1 MATPADARAVKSL
14 NTSGGRKKFVFK
26 NLAQKVNEID
36 ISGFFKS
43 LEKVK
48 PEPSE
53 GSSFFRDCLVE
64 LRELNT
70 AEDFISFY
78 EEMLPFVQ
86 TLPLVIEQ
94 KELIFTKLVS
104 RLQMNARLSL
114 DAILRLIAALSRD
127 LLEDFIPFLP
137 RIVNSLVALLE
148 NGAKKDAD
156 IIKQIFSSWCEILM
170 NLQKYL
176 VRDIEGILRD
186 TLDLRYHPKDY
197 ISELMSESMSFLLRN
212 ARNEQL
218 GKGINRILSEV
229 ADPAK
234 QAGAVDLLY
243 YAMRGTSGSLHSKAK
258 RVLSYLL
265 KDSTLSFCDNAPQG
279 AGTVVEVVSST
290 FQRLCEDLEG
300 DKLNVMWECLIQEI
314 NESIKIKNAVHL
326 SRLLSVLTAAVRIQK
341 GLKVHDYPS
350 LIRLVGL
357 IVSTFVASSE
367 TIVEGDNLSA
377 VIDEVLQ
384 LMLCT
389 LNRVHDL
396 ETVAS
401 QWALVFAVKSSSL
414 LTFLGELLNKDHSVV
429 KAFTNNILSAINNM
443 IWDSSEEVIPL
454 LLTFCENQQKSHDR
468 VNIIDQPLEKI
479 HEFLEENIK
488 KVRKNIEKTGLS
500 QTDDAELA
508 SIWGVVNCYPFF
520 KVDSSLLISFKE
532 TVRQNLTMSNA
543 NTSSVPELM
552 WQSLLGA
559 TLSSCHKLPR
569 RINHHDLEE
578 ALSMA
583 KDYKSCLQVLT
594 PVADF
599 LDSMHR
605 LALAN
610 DDRSKPQ
617 PELQEEKAKEAFG
630 IFSENLRHPNK
641 CIRLMTLKIL
651 CHFETFSTDSF
662 GEQPPKKKMKTEDIK
677 QSSRKRN
684 VLELLRSIEEIVPT
698 VNTEGELIGML
709 SEIKGHLSA
718 GRVHAAYVQLL
729 LNGLMGIFHISY
741 TKLWVPASEC
751 LGVLLRNHTAAVW
764 SDFVS
769 YLNQCQL
776 KFETLDNH
784 SEIANQSLADKP
796 TDLIGRFNLFLS
808 PPSNSTLTATVVTQL
823 LQTLQ
828 KVPNVAQS
836 HASEILPLL
845 LKFLGYN
852 TENPMSVGLFNAQ
865 VCKGEDWRNVVKQW
879 LTLLKLMKNP
889 KSFQFSEFLNNVLQN
904 RFLDDNDAELQT
916 VVLECLLL
924 WNDFLLPHREHL
936 LKLIKPEE
944 LREELTTSNMSV
956 DIEEA
961 HRSLLFSLE
970 IRILAPKVRTLKNL
984 ASRKHTSINHRKAVL
999 RFIAERDVNDLAL
1012 FFVLLIKP
1020 LNIISEE
1027 TMDLFWNSGKTSLEY
1042 FQKANFLK
1050 DFTGDTISTL
1060 SRNQKSGFLH
1070 VIQDILEVFDELRVR
1085 PFIDF
1090 LMGCVVRLMVNY
1102 TPSTNEESSDNAA
1115 SSTPENKENVSV
1127 HQDQA
1132 GTALK
1137 QFKELRSLCLKIIAH
1152 VLDKYEDSEL
1162 GSEFWDLFFSA
1173 VNPLIKNFKQEGS
1186 SSEKASSLFSCF
1198 LSMSRNRNLVT
1209 LLCREE
1215 SLIPDICSI
1224 LTVTTASDAIKSSA
1238 LKFIENMLCLDSEL
1252 HEDDSMIK
1260 GFLDPYIETLFS
1272 SLHSLFIGD
1281 INKRKSVKYH
1291 GEREIRILKLLS
1303 KHMRDQ
1309 SCVMKYLDVLLSF
1322 LDKNVKNSDIR
1333 REALLAIRDIV
1344 SLLGTE
1350 STTKIINKISPL
1362 LVDADVD
1369 VRFCICDL
1377 LESLAK
1383 IDFSLDDVAKR
1394 IRDMN
1399 AISAMEVDDL
1409 DYERIVNSYVEIDA
1423 DFFTKSSKQHT
1434 MIILSQSLYNLS
1446 SESIM
1451 LRGSAH
1457 KLLSSFIDFSASILC
1472 QEASAHSGVAK
1483 EVKIADASWTG
1494 KHTLSIVDFILKH
1507 ITDAV
1512 SKGGN
1517 IVKEWILL
1525 IREMVTKLPD
1535 AGNLGAFRPLCSED
1549 DNIDFFKSIVHIQSH
1564 RRAKAIS
1571 RFAKV
1576 VGDSSLPEGVVRKLF
1591 VAVFFHMLLD
1601 GQDEKENN
1609 VRNACTEALASVSAH
1624 MSWKSYY
1631 ALLNR
1636 CFREMHNHTK
1646 KGKLLLRLICL
1657 ILGKFHFKEDGGY
1670 RQEEIDEI
1678 HKCLRTVFGK
1688 MQKLMDSD
1696 SDNVNVNSSVAA
1708 LKVLKLLPK
1717 DVMDDYLSPIIKRI
1731 TTFTKNRLESTRDEA
1746 RSALVACLKEL
1757 GLEYLQV
1764 VIKSLRDILKRGSEL
1779 HVLGYTVHSILSKCL
1794 SKPTCG
1800 KLDHCL
1806 DDLLAV
1812 VETDI
1817 FGVVAEQKDVDNF
1830 KYKMK
1835 ETRNRM
1841 SFETLKLISENV
1853 TFREH
1858 ALKLL
1863 SPVTAQLRRHLT
1875 PKIKPD
1881 LVKMLQH
1888 IAVGIEGNPSVDQL
1902 DLFVFIYGRVDDGI
1916 NNRNGLGDHGS
1927 SPPSKKKRKSR
1938 DVQETVG
1945 SISGARS
1952 CSDLIT
1958 VFALNLLQNRLKN
1971 IKLHNT
1977 DKELLGKLDSFVKLL
1992 TECLHSKYEDIVSS
2006 ALRCFTSLIWF
2017 PLPSLISGADELKT
2031 ALLTIAQSA
2040 VNSSSSLVQS
2050 CLKLLTT
2057 LLGNKNITL
2066 SQEQLKLVIQFPMF
2080 VDLESDPSFVNLSL
2094 LKAIVKRNLVVP
2106 EIYDIALQVSELLVK
2121 SQLDS
2126 IQKKCKEILLQFLI
2140 HYALSEKRLQQH
2152 LEFLLQNL
2160 RYEHSTGREAVLDM
2174 LYALILKFSAKDLGK
2189 KSFLDQQSET
2199 MLVKL
2204 ALCLPTDTDQKVLSR
2219 IGSVIKLLIS
2229 SISEGQVGSIISV
2242 CLCWYKQQRLQ
2253 AVAAQVLG
2261 FIIDSKKKSF
2271 GKHIKNTLE
2280 DAKVIMES
2288 ALSAS
2293 SMHTVEEGV
2302 IPFWKEAYYSL
2313 VMIEKMVREF
2323 PKLEIEKDLEDIW
2336 KVEFFQDIWKMVFK
2350 FLLHPHTWLRSI
2362 SCRLLNYY
2370 FKALAGRKRAESSQ
2384 IVVSDSL
2391 LENPSSLFSVTVSLC
2406 SQLKDL
2412 PTIGDVN
2419 VDLFVENIAFAVS
2432 SLHSLIGHSVQATDN
2447 GFWSSLGEDEQV
2459 EFLKAFEVLDSGKGR
2474 STFLSLTSGKRTE
2487 NGEEDGDAASGV
2499 RNVLI
2504 GSLLKRLG
2512 KLALDTESVQMKIV
2526 FNVYKAFTSQLSQEE
2541 CRLYAYKILF
2551 PLYKVCEGFTG
2562 KIISDESKQLAEEV
2576 RDRIRDNTLGNQLFV
2591 EVYSEIRKSL
2601 RNKREKRKR
2610 EEKTMAVVNPERNAK
2625 RKLRLASKNKANK
2638 RRRMTSMKLSR
2649 WASS

>member
-70 AEDFISFY
+70 ADDFISFY

-94 KELIFTKLVS
+94 KEIIFTKLVS
-104 RLQMNARLSL
+104 RLQMDARLSL

-156 IIKQIFSSWCEILM
+156 IIKQQIFSSWCEILM

-197 ISELMSESMSFLLRN
+197 INELMSESMSFLLRN

-218 GKGINRILSEV
+218 EKGINRILSEV

-234 QAGAVDLLY
+234 QDGAVDLLY
-243 YAMRGTSGSLHSKAK
+243 YAMRGTSGSLHSKAG
-258 RVLSYLL
+258 RVLSFLL
-265 KDSTLSFCDNAPQG
+265 KDSTLSFCP
-279 AGTVVEVVSST
+279 GTVVEVVSST
-290 FQRLCEDLEG
+290 LERLCEDFEA
-300 DKLNVMWECLIQEI
+300 DKLNVMWKCLIQEI
-314 NESIKIKNAVHL
+314 NESIKNKNSVHL
-326 SRLLSVLTAAVRIQK
+326 SRLLSVLTAAVRVQK

-367 TIVEGDNLSA
+367 TVVEGDNLSA

-389 LNRVHDL
+389 INRVTAL

-401 QWALVFAVKSSSL
+401 QWAPIFAVKSS
-414 LTFLGELLNKDHSVV
+414 
-429 KAFTNNILSAINNM
+429 IAINNM
-443 IWDSSEEVIPL
+443 IWESPEEVIPL
-454 LLTFCENQQKSHDR
+454 LLTFCENQLTSHDR
-468 VNIIDQPLEKI
+468 VTIVDQTFERI
-479 HEFLEENIK
+479 HEFLEEKIK
-488 KVRKNIEKTGLS
+488 KIGQNIENTGLS
-500 QTDDAELA
+500 QADDAELA
-508 SIWGVVNCYPFF
+508 AIWGVVNCYPYF
-520 KVDSSLLISFKE
+520 KVDSSLLISFKDTLRQHL
-532 TVRQNLTMSNA
+532 TVPDA
-543 NTSSVPELM
+543 NTFSAPELK

-559 TLSSCHKLPR
+559 ALSSCHKLPR
-569 RINHHDLEE
+569 RINHNDLEE

-583 KDYKSCLQVLT
+583 KDYKSRVQVLT

-610 DDRSKPQ
+610 DDSSKPH
-617 PELQEEKAKEAFG
+617 PELQEEKAKDAFG

-641 CIRLMTLKIL
+641 CIRLMTLRIL
-651 CHFETFSTDSF
+651 CHFETFSSDSSF
-662 GEQPPKKKMKTEDIK
+662 EEHPPKKKIKTEETK
-677 QSSRKRN
+677 KPLHKRN

-698 VNTEGELIGML
+698 VNTEGELISMIH
-709 SEIKGHLSA
+709 EIKRNLSA
-718 GRVHAAYVQLL
+718 GLVHAAYVQLV

-741 TKLWVPASEC
+741 TKLWGPASEC
-751 LGVLLRNHTAAVW
+751 LEVLLRNHTVTVW
-764 SDFVS
+764 SDFVC
-769 YLNQCQL
+769 YLDQCQL
-776 KFETLDNH
+776 KSEKLDNH
-784 SEIANQSLADKP
+784 SENPNHNLSERP
-796 TDLIGRFNLFLS
+796 TDLIGRFNLFLY
-808 PPSNSTLTATVVTQL
+808 PPSNSTTTATVATQL

-828 KVPNVAQS
+828 KVPKVAQS
-836 HASEILPLL
+836 HASEILPRL

-852 TENPMSVGLFNAQ
+852 IENPTSVGLFNAQ
-865 VCKGEDWRNVVKQW
+865 VCKGDDWRNVLKQW

-916 VVLECLLL
+916 IVLECLLL

-961 HRSLLFSLE
+961 HKSLLFSLE

-999 RFIAERDVNDLAL
+999 RFIAERDVDDLAL

-1027 TMDLFWNSGKTSLEY
+1027 TMDLFWSSGKASLDY
-1042 FQKANFLK
+1042 FQKADFLK

-1060 SRNQKSGFLH
+1060 SKNQKSGFLH

-1102 TPSTNEESSDNAA
+1102 EERNIASLTPRNDTAA
-1115 SSTPENKENVSV
+1115 SSTPDNKENVSV

-1152 VLDKYEDSEL
+1152 VLDKYEDSDL

-1186 SSEKASSLFSCF
+1186 SSEKTSSLFSCF

-1238 LKFIENMLCLDSEL
+1238 LKFIENLLCLDSEL

-1281 INKRKSVKYH
+1281 INKRKSIKYH

-1303 KHMRDQ
+1303 KHMGDQ
-1309 SCVMKYLDVLLSF
+1309 SCAMKYLEVLLSF
-1322 LDKNVKNSDIR
+1322 LDKNVKDSDIR
-1333 REALLAIRDIV
+1333 REALLAIQDIT

-1350 STTKIINKISPL
+1350 SVTKIINKVSPL
-1362 LVDADVD
+1362 LVDAEVD
-1369 VRFCICDL
+1369 VRLCICDL

-1399 AISAMEVDDL
+1399 SISVMEVDDL
-1409 DYERIVNSYVEIDA
+1409 DYERIVNAYVEIDS
-1423 DFFTKSSKQHT
+1423 DFFAKSSKQHT
-1434 MIILSQSLYNLS
+1434 MIILSQSVYNLS

-1457 KLLSSFIDFSASILC
+1457 KLLSSFIEFSASILC
-1472 QEASAHSGVAK
+1472 QEASAHSGVGK

-1507 ITDAV
+1507 IADAV

-1535 AGNLGAFRPLCSED
+1535 AGNLGAFRPLCSD
-1549 DNIDFFKSIVHIQSH
+1549 DENIDFFKSIIHIQSH

-1576 VGDSSLPEGVVRKLF
+1576 VGDSSLPEGVLRKLF

-1601 GQDEKENN
+1601 GQDVKEKENN

-1657 ILGKFHFKEDGGY
+1657 ILDKFHFTEDGGY
-1670 RQEEIDEI
+1670 RQEEIEGI
-1678 HKCLRTVFGK
+1678 HKSLQTVFGK

-1731 TTFTKNRLESTRDEA
+1731 ATFTKNRLESTRDEA

-1817 FGVVAEQKDVDNF
+1817 FGVVAEQKDVDKF
-1830 KYKMK
+1830 KSKMK
-1835 ETRNRM
+1835 ETKKRM

-1863 SPVTAQLRRHLT
+1863 SPVTAQMRRLLT

-1888 IAVGIEGNPSVDQL
+1888 IAVGIEGNPSVDQV
-1902 DLFVFIYGRVDDGI
+1902 DLFVFIYGCVDDGI
-1916 NNRNGLGDHGS
+1916 NKRNGLGDQGS
-1927 SPPSKKKRKSR
+1927 SPPSKKKGKSR
-1938 DVQETVG
+1938 DEQETVG
-1945 SISGARS
+1945 LSSGARS
-1952 CSDLIT
+1952 SHLIT
-1958 VFALNLLQNRLKN
+1958 VFALDLLQNRLKK

-1977 DKELLGKLDSFVKLL
+1977 DKELLGKLDSFIRLL
-1992 TECLHSKYEDIVSS
+1992 TECLRSKYEEIVSS

-2017 PLPSLISGADELKT
+2017 PLPSLMSGAEELKT
-2031 ALLTIAQSA
+2031 SLLTIAQSA
-2040 VNSSSSLVQS
+2040 VDSSSSLVQS

-2066 SQEQLKLVIQFPMF
+2066 SQEQLKLVIRFPMF
-2080 VDLESDPSFVNLSL
+2080 ADLESDPSFVAFSL
-2094 LKAIVKRNLVVP
+2094 LKAIVKRKLVVP
-2106 EIYDIALQVSELLVK
+2106 EIYDVALQVSELLVK

-2126 IQKKCKEILLQFLI
+2126 IQKKCKEILLQFLV
-2140 HYALSEKRLQQH
+2140 HYPLSEKRLQQH
-2152 LEFLLQNL
+2152 VEFLLQNL
-2160 RYEHSTGREAVLDM
+2160 RYEHPTGREAVLDM
-2174 LYALILKFSAKDLGK
+2174 LYALILKFSDRGK
-2189 KSFLDQQSET
+2189 ESVLDNQWRT
-2199 MLVKL
+2199 MLIKL
-2204 ALCLPTDTDQKVLSR
+2204 APCLGTDTNDKVLAR
-2219 IGSVIKLLIS
+2219 IGSVITLLINCV
-2229 SISEGQVGSIISV
+2229 SEDQVGSIISV
-2242 CLCWYKQQRLQ
+2242 CLCWYKQQRVQ

-2261 FIIDSKKKSF
+2261 FIIDAKRNQF
-2271 GKHIKNTLE
+2271 QKHIHNTLE

-2293 SMHTVEEGV
+2293 SLHNVEEGV
-2302 IPFWKEAYYSL
+2302 IPFWKEAYHSL
-2313 VMIEKMVREF
+2313 IMIEKMVGQF
-2323 PKLEIEKDLEDIW
+2323 PYLKLKKDLED
-2336 KVEFFQDIWKMVFK
+2336 VWKMVFK
-2350 FLLHPHTWLRSI
+2350 FLLHPHAWLRSK

-2370 FKALAGRKRAESSQ
+2370 FKALARRKRAESQ

-2391 LENPSSLFSVTVSLC
+2391 LENPSSLFSVAVSLC
-2406 SQLKDL
+2406 SQLKEL
-2412 PTIGDVN
+2412 PTTGDDN
-2419 VDLFVENIAFAVS
+2419 EDLLIENIVFAVS
-2432 SLHSLIGHSVQATDN
+2432 SLHSLIGHSVQASDD
-2447 GFWSSLGEDEQV
+2447 GFWLSLGEDEQV
-2459 EFLKAFEVLDSGKGR
+2459 VFLKAFEVLDSGKGR
-2474 STFLSLTSGKRTE
+2474 STFLSLTSGKRTD
-2487 NGEEDGDAASGV
+2487 NGEEEDAASGV

-2512 KLALDTESVQMKIV
+2512 KVALDTESVQMKIV
-2526 FNVYKAFTSQLSQEE
+2526 FNVYKAFTSQMNQED
-2541 CRLYAYKILF
+2541 CRLYAFKILL

-2576 RDRIRDNTLGNQLFV
+2576 RDSIRDNTLGNQLFV

-2649 WASS
+2649 WARS

>member
-94 KELIFTKLVS
+94 KEIIFTKLVS
-104 RLQMNARLSL
+104 RLQMDARLSL

-197 ISELMSESMSFLLRN
+197 INELMSESMSFLLRN

-218 GKGINRILSEV
+218 EKGINRILSEV

-234 QAGAVDLLY
+234 QDGAVDLLY
-243 YAMRGTSGSLHSKAK
+243 YAMRGTSGS
-258 RVLSYLL
+258 
-265 KDSTLSFCDNAPQG
+265 
-279 AGTVVEVVSST
+279 AGTVVGVVSST
-290 FQRLCEDLEG
+290 LERLCEDLEA
-300 DKLNVMWECLIQEI
+300 DKLNVMWKCLIQEI
-314 NESIKIKNAVHL
+314 NESIKNKNSVHL
-326 SRLLSVLTAAVRIQK
+326 SRLLSVLTAAVRVQK

-367 TIVEGDNLSA
+367 TVVEGDNLSA

-389 LNRVHDL
+389 INRVTDL

-401 QWALVFAVKSSSL
+401 QWAPIFAVKRS
-414 LTFLGELLNKDHSVV
+414 
-429 KAFTNNILSAINNM
+429 SAINNM
-443 IWDSSEEVIPL
+443 IWESSEEVIPL
-454 LLTFCENQQKSHDR
+454 LLTFCENQLTSHDR
-468 VNIIDQPLEKI
+468 VTIVDQTFEKI

-488 KVRKNIEKTGLS
+488 KVRQNIENTGLS

-508 SIWGVVNCYPFF
+508 SIWGVVNCYPYF
-520 KVDSSLLISFKE
+520 KVDSSLLISFKDTLRQHL
-532 TVRQNLTMSNA
+532 TVPDA
-543 NTSSVPELM
+543 NSSSAPELM

-559 TLSSCHKLPR
+559 ALSSCHKLPR
-569 RINHHDLEE
+569 RINHNDIEE

-583 KDYKSCLQVLT
+583 KDYKSCVQVLT

-605 LALAN
+605 LALGN

-617 PELQEEKAKEAFG
+617 PELQEEKAKDAFG

-641 CIRLMTLKIL
+641 CIRLMTLRIL
-651 CHFETFSTDSF
+651 CHFETFSSDSSS
-662 GEQPPKKKMKTEDIK
+662 EEHPPKKKMKTEETK
-677 QSSRKRN
+677 KPLHERN

-698 VNTEGELIGML
+698 VNTEGELITMIH
-709 SEIKGHLSA
+709 EIKRNLSA
-718 GRVHAAYVQLL
+718 GLVHAAYLQLV

-741 TKLWVPASEC
+741 TKLWGPASEC
-751 LGVLLRNHTAAVW
+751 LEVLLRNHTVTVW
-764 SDFVS
+764 SDFVC
-769 YLNQCQL
+769 YLDQCQL
-776 KFETLDNH
+776 KSEKLDNH
-784 SEIANQSLADKP
+784 SENPNHNLSERP
-796 TDLIGRFNLFLS
+796 TDLIGRFNLFLY
-808 PPSNSTLTATVVTQL
+808 PPSNSTTTATVATQL

-828 KVPNVAQS
+828 KVPKVAQS
-836 HASEILPLL
+836 HASEILPRL

-852 TENPMSVGLFNAQ
+852 IENPTSVGLFNAQ
-865 VCKGEDWRNVVKQW
+865 VCKGDDWRNVLKQW

-916 VVLECLLL
+916 IVLECLLL

-961 HRSLLFSLE
+961 HKSLLFSLE

-999 RFIAERDVNDLAL
+999 RFIAERDVDDLAL

-1020 LNIISEE
+1020 LNIIAEE
-1027 TMDLFWNSGKTSLEY
+1027 TMGLFWSSGKASLDY
-1042 FQKANFLK
+1042 FQKADFLK

-1060 SRNQKSGFLH
+1060 SKNQKSGFLH

-1102 TPSTNEESSDNAA
+1102 EERNIASLTPRNDTAA
-1115 SSTPENKENVSV
+1115 SSTPDNKENVSV

-1152 VLDKYEDSEL
+1152 VLDKYEDSDL

-1186 SSEKASSLFSCF
+1186 SSEKTSSLFSCF

-1238 LKFIENMLCLDSEL
+1238 LKFIENLLCLDSEL

-1281 INKRKSVKYH
+1281 INKRKSIKYH

-1303 KHMRDQ
+1303 KHMGDQ
-1309 SCVMKYLDVLLSF
+1309 SCAMKYLEVLLSF
-1322 LDKNVKNSDIR
+1322 LDKNVKDSDIR
-1333 REALLAIRDIV
+1333 REALLAIQDIT

-1350 STTKIINKISPL
+1350 SVTKIINKVSPL
-1362 LVDADVD
+1362 LVDAEVD
-1369 VRFCICDL
+1369 VRLCICDL

-1399 AISAMEVDDL
+1399 SISVMEVDDL
-1409 DYERIVNSYVEIDA
+1409 DYERIVNAYVEIDS
-1423 DFFTKSSKQHT
+1423 DFFAKSSKQHT

-1457 KLLSSFIDFSASILC
+1457 KLLSSFIEFSASILC
-1472 QEASAHSGVAK
+1472 QEASAHSGVGK

-1507 ITDAV
+1507 IADAV

-1549 DNIDFFKSIVHIQSH
+1549 ENIDFFKSIIHIQSH

-1576 VGDSSLPEGVVRKLF
+1576 VGDSSLPEGVLRKLF

-1601 GQDEKENN
+1601 GQDVKEKENN

-1657 ILGKFHFKEDGGY
+1657 ILDKFHFTEDGGY
-1670 RQEEIDEI
+1670 RQEEIEGI
-1678 HKCLRTVFGK
+1678 HKSLQTVFGK
-1688 MQKLMDSD
+1688 MQKLMDSE

-1731 TTFTKNRLESTRDEA
+1731 ATFTKNRLESTRGEA

-1817 FGVVAEQKDVDNF
+1817 FGVVAEQKDVDKF
-1830 KYKMK
+1830 KSKMK
-1835 ETRNRM
+1835 ETGKSM

-1863 SPVTAQLRRHLT
+1863 SPVTAQLRWHLT

-1888 IAVGIEGNPSVDQL
+1888 IAVGIEGNPSVDQV
-1902 DLFVFIYGRVDDGI
+1902 DLFVFIYGCVDDGI
-1916 NNRNGLGDHGS
+1916 NNRNGLGDQGS

-1938 DVQETVG
+1938 DETVG
-1945 SISGARS
+1945 LISGAMS
-1952 CSDLIT
+1952 CPHLIT
-1958 VFALNLLQNRLKN
+1958 VFALDLLQNGLKK

-1977 DKELLGKLDSFVKLL
+1977 DKELLGKLDSFISLL
-1992 TECLHSKYEDIVSS
+1992 TDCLRSKYEEIVSS

-2017 PLPSLISGADELKT
+2017 PLPSLISGAEELKT
-2031 ALLTIAQSA
+2031 SLLTIAQSA
-2040 VNSSSSLVQS
+2040 VDSSSSLVQS

-2066 SQEQLKLVIQFPMF
+2066 SQEQLKLVIRFPMF
-2080 VDLESDPSFVNLSL
+2080 ADLESDPSFVAFSL
-2094 LKAIVKRNLVVP
+2094 LKAIVKRKLVVP
-2106 EIYDIALQVSELLVK
+2106 EIYDVALQVSELLVK

-2126 IQKKCKEILLQFLI
+2126 IQKKCKEILLQFLV
-2140 HYALSEKRLQQH
+2140 HYPLSEKRLQQH
-2152 LEFLLQNL
+2152 VEFLLQNL
-2160 RYEHSTGREAVLDM
+2160 RYEHPTGREAVLDM
-2174 LYALILKFSAKDLGK
+2174 LYALILKFSDRGK
-2189 KSFLDQQSET
+2189 ESVLDSQWRT
-2199 MLVKL
+2199 MLIKL
-2204 ALCLPTDTDQKVLSR
+2204 APCLGTDTNDKVLAR
-2219 IGSVIKLLIS
+2219 IGSVITLLINCV
-2229 SISEGQVGSIISV
+2229 SEDQVGSIISV
-2242 CLCWYKQQRLQ
+2242 CLCWYKQQRVQ

-2261 FIIDSKKKSF
+2261 FIIDAKRNQF
-2271 GKHIKNTLE
+2271 QKHIHNTLE

-2293 SMHTVEEGV
+2293 SLHNVEEGV
-2302 IPFWKEAYYSL
+2302 IPFWKEAYHSL
-2313 VMIEKMVREF
+2313 IMIEKMVGQF
-2323 PKLEIEKDLEDIW
+2323 PDLKLKKDLED
-2336 KVEFFQDIWKMVFK
+2336 VWKMVFK
-2350 FLLHPHTWLRSI
+2350 FLLHPHAWLRSK

-2370 FKALAGRKRAESSQ
+2370 FKALARRKRAESQ

-2391 LENPSSLFSVTVSLC
+2391 LENPSSLFSVAISLC
-2406 SQLKDL
+2406 SQLKEL
-2412 PTIGDVN
+2412 PTTGDDIE
-2419 VDLFVENIAFAVS
+2419 DLLIENIVFAVS
-2432 SLHSLIGHSVQATDN
+2432 SLHSLIGHSVQATDD

-2459 EFLKAFEVLDSGKGR
+2459 VFLKAFEVLDSGKGR
-2474 STFLSLTSGKRTE
+2474 STFLSLTSGKRTD
-2487 NGEEDGDAASGV
+2487 NGEEEDAASGV

-2512 KLALDTESVQMKIV
+2512 KVALDTESVQMKIV
-2526 FNVYKAFTSQLSQEE
+2526 FNVYKAFTSQMNQEE
-2541 CRLYAYKILF
+2541 CRLYAYKILL

-2562 KIISDESKQLAEEV
+2562 KIISVEARKWREGGGGEDW
-2576 RDRIRDNTLGNQLFV
+2576 IRSWRV
-2591 EVYSEIRKSL
+2591 K
-2601 RNKREKRKR
+2601 
-2610 EEKTMAVVNPERNAK
+2610 
-2625 RKLRLASKNKANK
+2625 
-2638 RRRMTSMKLSR
+2638 
-2649 WASS
+2649 

>member
-48 PEPSE
+48 PEPSD

-70 AEDFISFY
+70 AEDFITFY

-137 RIVNSLVALLE
+137 RIVNSLVRLLE

-176 VRDIEGILRD
+176 LRDIEGILRD
-186 TLDLRYHPKDY
+186 TMDLRYHPKDY

-218 GKGINRILSEV
+218 EKGINMILSEV
-229 ADPAK
+229 ADPSK
-234 QAGAVDLLY
+234 QSGAVDLLY
-243 YAMRGTSGSLHSKAK
+243 YAMRGTSGS
-258 RVLSYLL
+258 
-265 KDSTLSFCDNAPQG
+265 P
-279 AGTVVEVVSST
+279 GTVVEVVSST
-290 FQRLCEDLEG
+290 LERLCEDLEA
-300 DKLNVMWECLIQEI
+300 DKLNVMWECLTQEI
-314 NESIKIKNAVHL
+314 NESIKNKNSVHL

-357 IVSTFVASSE
+357 IVSTFVGSSE

-389 LNRVHDL
+389 LNRVNDL

-401 QWALVFAVKSSSL
+401 QWAPIFAMKSS
-414 LTFLGELLNKDHSVV
+414 
-429 KAFTNNILSAINNM
+429 SAINNM
-443 IWDSSEEVIPL
+443 IWESSAEVIPL
-454 LLTFCENQQKSHDR
+454 LLTFCESQLTSHGRVTTVDQKF
-468 VNIIDQPLEKI
+468 EKI

-488 KVRKNIEKTGLS
+488 KVRQNIEKTGLS

-508 SIWGVVNCYPFF
+508 AIWGVVNCYPYF

-532 TVRQNLTMSNA
+532 TLRQHLKVSDA
-543 NTSSVPELM
+543 NTSSAPELM
-552 WQSLLGA
+552 WQSLLGT

-569 RINHHDLEE
+569 RINHNDLEE

-583 KDYKSCLQVLT
+583 KDYKSCVQVLT

-599 LDSMHR
+599 LDTMHM

-651 CHFETFSTDSF
+651 CHFETFSTNSSF
-662 GEQPPKKKMKTEDIK
+662 EEQPPKKNMKTEEIK
-677 QSSRKRN
+677 QFSRKRN
-684 VLELLRSIEEIVPT
+684 VLESLRPIVEIEPT
-698 VNTEGELIGML
+698 VNTEGELIGLL

-718 GRVHAAYVQLL
+718 GRVHAAYVKLV

-741 TKLWVPASEC
+741 TKLWVSVSEC
-751 LGVLLRNHTAAVW
+751 LAVLLRNHTAAVW
-764 SDFVS
+764 SDFVC
-769 YLNQCQL
+769 YLDQCQL

-784 SEIANQSLADKP
+784 SENANHSLADKP

-836 HASEILPLL
+836 RASEILPLL

-852 TENPMSVGLFNAQ
+852 IENPMSVGLFNVE

-889 KSFQFSEFLNNVLQN
+889 KSFQFSEFLNSVLQN

-916 VVLECLLL
+916 IVLECLLL

-1020 LNIISEE
+1020 LNIVSEE
-1027 TMDLFWNSGKTSLEY
+1027 TMNLFWNSGKTSLDY

-1090 LMGCVVRLMVNY
+1090 VMGCVVRLMVNY
-1102 TPSTNEESSDNAA
+1102 APNTNEESSDTAA
-1115 SSTPENKENVSV
+1115 SLTPDNKENVTV
-1127 HQDQA
+1127 HHDQA

-1152 VLDKYEDSEL
+1152 VLDKYEDSDL
-1162 GSEFWDLFFSA
+1162 GSEFWDIFFSA

-1224 LTVTTASDAIKSSA
+1224 LTVTTASDPIKSSA
-1238 LKFIENMLCLDSEL
+1238 LKFIENLLCLESEL

-1281 INKRKSVKYH
+1281 ISKRKSVKYH

-1303 KHMRDQ
+1303 KHMGDQ

-1322 LDKNVKNSDIR
+1322 LDKSVRDSDIR
-1333 REALLAIRDIV
+1333 REALLAIQDIV

-1350 STTKIINKISPL
+1350 STTRIINKISPL

-1369 VRFCICDL
+1369 VRLCICDL

-1383 IDFSLDDVAKR
+1383 IEFSLDDVAKR
-1394 IRDMN
+1394 VRDMN
-1399 AISAMEVDDL
+1399 SISAMEVDDL
-1409 DYERIVNSYVEIDA
+1409 DYERIVNAYVEIDS

-1434 MIILSQSLYNLS
+1434 LIILSQSLYNLS

-1472 QEASAHSGVAK
+1472 QEASTNSGVGK
-1483 EVKIADASWTG
+1483 EVKIADDASWTG
-1494 KHTLSIVDFILKH
+1494 NHALSFVDFILKH
-1507 ITDAV
+1507 IADAI

-1517 IVKEWILL
+1517 IIKEWILL

-1535 AGNLGAFRPLCSED
+1535 AGKLGAFRPLCSED
-1549 DNIDFFKSIVHIQSH
+1549 ENIDFFKSIVHIQAH

-1571 RFAKV
+1571 RFANV
-1576 VGDSSLPEGVVRKLF
+1576 VGDSSLPEGVVRKLL
-1591 VAVFFHMLLD
+1591 VSVFFNMLLD
-1601 GQDEKENN
+1601 DQEGRDNN
-1609 VRNACTEALASVSAH
+1609 VRNACAEALASVSAH

-1636 CFREMHNHTK
+1636 CFREMHKHTK

-1657 ILGKFHFKEDGGY
+1657 ILDKFHFTEDGD
-1670 RQEEIDEI
+1670 RQEEI
-1678 HKCLRTVFGK
+1678 HKCLQTVFGK

-1717 DVMDDYLSPIIKRI
+1717 DVMHDYLSPIIKRI
-1731 TTFTKNRLESTRDEA
+1731 ATFTKNRLESTRDEA
-1746 RSALVACLKEL
+1746 RLALVACLKEL
-1757 GLEYLQV
+1757 GLEYLPV
-1764 VIKSLRDILKRGSEL
+1764 VTRSLRDILKRGSEL
-1779 HVLGYTVHSILSKCL
+1779 HVLGYTVNFILSKCL

-1817 FGVVAEQKDVDNF
+1817 FGEVAEQKDVNIF
-1830 KYKMK
+1830 ASKMK
-1835 ETRNRM
+1835 ETRKRM

-1863 SPVTAQLRRHLT
+1863 SPVTFQLRRHLT
-1875 PKIKPD
+1875 PKIKSN
-1881 LVKMLQH
+1881 LEKMLKQ
-1888 IAVGIEGNPSVDQL
+1888 IAVGIEGNPSVDQV

-1916 NNRNGLGDHGS
+1916 NDRNGLGDQGS
-1927 SPPSKKKRKSR
+1927 SPPSKKKGKSKDLR
-1938 DVQETVG
+1938 ETVG
-1945 SISGARS
+1945 LVSGVRS
-1952 CSDLIT
+1952 CPHLIT
-1958 VFALNLLQNRLKN
+1958 VFALELLQNRLKK
-1971 IKLHNT
+1971 IKLDIT
-1977 DKELLGKLDSFVKLL
+1977 DKELLGKLDSFIKLL
-1992 TECLHSKYEDIVSS
+1992 TECLRSKYEDIVSS

-2017 PLPSLISGADELKT
+2017 PLPSLISEADELKT

-2040 VNSSSSLVQS
+2040 VNSSSPLVQS

-2066 SQEQLKLVIQFPMF
+2066 SSEQLKLVIQFPMF

-2106 EIYDIALQVSELLVK
+2106 EIYDVAVQVSELLVK
-2121 SQLDS
+2121 SQVES
-2126 IQKKCKEILLQFLI
+2126 IRKKCKQILLQFLV
-2140 HYALSEKRLQQH
+2140 HYTLSEKRLQQH
-2152 LEFLLQNL
+2152 VNFLLQNL
-2160 RYEHSTGREAVLDM
+2160 KYEHPTGREAVLDM
-2174 LYALILKFSAKDLGK
+2174 LHTLILKFSGPKVGK
-2189 KSFLDQQSET
+2189 KSFLDQQSKT
-2199 MLVKL
+2199 MFIQL
-2204 ALCLPTDTDQKVLSR
+2204 AMCLGNDIDQKVLSR
-2219 IGSVIKLLIS
+2219 IGSVIELLIEC
-2229 SISEGQVGSIISV
+2229 ISEDQVGSILSD

-2261 FIIDSKKKSF
+2261 FIIDSTKNTF
-2271 GKHIKNTLE
+2271 RKHIHNTLE

-2288 ALSAS
+2288 AVSAS
-2293 SMHTVEEGV
+2293 SLHTVEEGA

-2313 VMIEKMVREF
+2313 VMIEKMVRQF
-2323 PKLEIEKDLEDIW
+2323 PDLELKKDLEDIW
-2336 KVEFFQDIWKMVFK
+2336 KMVFE
-2350 FLLHPHTWLRSI
+2350 FLLYPHAWLRSI
-2362 SCRLLNYY
+2362 SCRLLNFY
-2370 FKALAGRKRAESSQ
+2370 FKALAGRKRAESQ

-2391 LENPSSLFSVTVSLC
+2391 LENPSSLFSVAVSLC
-2406 SQLKDL
+2406 SQLKEL
-2412 PTIGDVN
+2412 PTTGDVN
-2419 VDLFVENIAFAVS
+2419 VNLLVENIVFAVL

-2459 EFLKAFEVLDSGKGR
+2459 MFLKAFEVLDSGKGR

-2487 NGEEDGDAASGV
+2487 NGEDDDAANGV

-2526 FNVYKAFTSQLSQEE
+2526 FNVYKAFTSQMSQEE

-2562 KIISDESKQLAEEV
+2562 KIISDEAKQLAEEV
-2576 RDRIRDNTLGNQLFV
+2576 RDSIRDNTLGNQLFV

-2649 WASS
+2649 WARS

>member
-26 NLAQKVNEID
+26 NLGQKVNEID

-137 RIVNSLVALLE
+137 RIVNSLVTLLE

-156 IIKQIFSSWCEILM
+156 IIKQIFFSWCEILM

-197 ISELMSESMSFLLRN
+197 INELMSESMSFLLRN

-218 GKGINRILSEV
+218 EKGVNRILSEV
-229 ADPAK
+229 SDPAK
-234 QAGAVDLLY
+234 QTGAVDLLY

-258 RVLSYLL
+258 RVLSFLL
-265 KDSTLSFCDNAPQG
+265 KNSTLSFSENSPQG
-279 AGTVVEVVSST
+279 PGTVVEVVSST
-290 FQRLCEDLEG
+290 LERLCEDLEA
-300 DKLNVMWECLIQEI
+300 DKLNVMWESLIQEI
-314 NESIKIKNAVHL
+314 NESIKNKNSVHL

-357 IVSTFVASSE
+357 IVSTFVTSSE
-367 TIVEGDNLSA
+367 TVVEGDNLSA

-389 LNRVHDL
+389 INKVNDL

-401 QWALVFAVKSSSL
+401 QWAPIFAIKSSSL

-429 KAFTNNILSAINNM
+429 KAFTNNILSALNNM
-443 IWDSSEEVIPL
+443 IWESSEEVIPL
-454 LLTFCENQQKSHDR
+454 LLTFCENQQTSHDR
-468 VNIIDQPLEKI
+468 VTTIDQTSEKI

-488 KVRKNIEKTGLS
+488 KVRQNIEKTGLS
-500 QTDDAELA
+500 QTDEAELA
-508 SIWGVVNCYPFF
+508 AIWGVVNCYPYFR
-520 KVDSSLLISFKE
+520 VDSSLLISFKE
-532 TVRQNLTMSNA
+532 TLRQHLTVSDA
-543 NTSSVPELM
+543 NTSSAPELM

-559 TLSSCHKLPR
+559 ALSSCHKLPR
-569 RINHHDLEE
+569 RINHNDLEE

-583 KDYKSCLQVLT
+583 KDYKSCVQVLT

-599 LDSMHR
+599 LDSM
-605 LALAN
+605 
-610 DDRSKPQ
+610 DRSKPQ
-617 PELQEEKAKEAFG
+617 AELQEEKAKDAFG

-641 CIRLMTLKIL
+641 SIRLMTLKIL
-651 CHFETFSTDSF
+651 CHFETFSSDSSF
-662 GEQPPKKKMKTEDIK
+662 EEHPPKKKMKTEEIK
-677 QSSRKRN
+677 QSSRKRS

-698 VNTEGELIGML
+698 VNTEGELIGLL

-741 TKLWVPASEC
+741 TKLWIPATEC

-764 SDFVS
+764 SDFVC
-769 YLNQCQL
+769 YLDQCQL

-784 SEIANQSLADKP
+784 SENANHSLADKP
-796 TDLIGRFNLFLS
+796 TDLIGRFNLFLY
-808 PPSNSTLTATVVTQL
+808 PPSNSTLTASVVTQL

-836 HASEILPLL
+836 RASEILPLL

-852 TENPMSVGLFNAQ
+852 IENPMSVGKFNAQ
-865 VCKGEDWRNVVKQW
+865 ICRGEDWTKVLKQW

-889 KSFQFSEFLNNVLQN
+889 RSFQFSEFLNNVLQN
-904 RFLDDNDAELQT
+904 RFLDDNDAEIQT
-916 VVLECLLL
+916 LVLECLLL
-924 WNDFLLPHREHL
+924 SNDFLLPHREHL

-944 LREELTTSNMSV
+944 LREELTTSNLSE

-961 HRSLLFSLE
+961 HRSLLLSLE

-999 RFIAERDVNDLAL
+999 RFIAERDVNDLAV

-1020 LNIISEE
+1020 LNIVSEE
-1027 TMDLFWNSGKTSLEY
+1027 TMDLFWNSGKTSLDY

-1102 TPSTNEESSDNAA
+1102 EERNIESLTPRNDTAAPSTPD
-1115 SSTPENKENVSV
+1115 NKESVSV

-1152 VLDKYEDSEL
+1152 ILDKYEDSDL

-1186 SSEKASSLFSCF
+1186 SSEKPSSLFSCF
-1198 LSMSRNRNLVT
+1198 LSMSRSRNLVS

-1215 SLIPDICSI
+1215 SLVPDICSI
-1224 LTVTTASDAIKSSA
+1224 LTVTTASEAIKSSA
-1238 LKFIENMLCLDSEL
+1238 LKFIENLLCLDSEL

-1260 GFLDPYIETLFS
+1260 GFLNPYIETLFS

-1303 KHMRDQ
+1303 KHMGDQ

-1322 LDKNVKNSDIR
+1322 LDKSVKDSDIR
-1333 REALLAIRDIV
+1333 REALIAIQDII

-1350 STTKIINKISPL
+1350 STAKIVNKVSPL
-1362 LVDADVD
+1362 LVDAEAD
-1369 VRFCICDL
+1369 VRLCICDL
-1377 LESLAK
+1377 LVSLAK

-1394 IRDMN
+1394 VQDMN

-1409 DYERIVNSYVEIDA
+1409 DYERIVNAYVEIDS
-1423 DFFTKSSKQHT
+1423 DFFNKSSKQHT

-1472 QEASAHSGVAK
+1472 QEASAYSGVGK

-1494 KHTLSIVDFILKH
+1494 KHTLSFVDFILKH
-1507 ITDAV
+1507 IADAI

-1517 IVKEWILL
+1517 IIKEWILL

-1549 DNIDFFKSIVHIQSH
+1549 ENIDFFKSIVHIQAH

-1571 RFAKV
+1571 RFANV
-1576 VGDSSLPEGVVRKLF
+1576 VGESSLPEGVVRKLL
-1591 VAVFFHMLLD
+1591 VSVFFNMLLD
-1601 GQDEKENN
+1601 DQEGRDNN

-1636 CFREMHNHTK
+1636 CFREMHKHTK

-1657 ILGKFHFKEDGGY
+1657 ILDKFHFTEDGY
-1670 RQEEIDEI
+1670 RQEEIEEI
-1678 HKCLRTVFGK
+1678 HKCLQTVFGK

-1717 DVMDDYLSPIIKRI
+1717 DVMHDYLSPIIKRI
-1731 TTFTKNRLESTRDEA
+1731 ATFTKNRLESTRDEA
-1746 RSALVACLKEL
+1746 RLALVACLKEL

-1779 HVLGYTVHSILSKCL
+1779 HVLGYTVNFILSKCL

-1806 DDLLAV
+1806 DDLLSV

-1817 FGVVAEQKDVDNF
+1817 FGEVAEQKDVNIF
-1830 KYKMK
+1830 ASKMK
-1835 ETRNRM
+1835 ETRKRM

-1863 SPVTAQLRRHLT
+1863 SPVTFQLRRHLT
-1875 PKIKPD
+1875 PKIKSN
-1881 LVKMLQH
+1881 LEKMLKQ
-1888 IAVGIEGNPSVDQL
+1888 IAVGIEGNLSVDQV
-1902 DLFVFIYGRVDDGI
+1902 DLFVFIYGCVDDGI
-1916 NNRNGLGDHGS
+1916 NNRNGPGDQGS
-1927 SPPSKKKRKSR
+1927 TPPSKKKGKSR
-1938 DVQETVG
+1938 DRQETVG
-1945 SISGARS
+1945 LISGARS
-1952 CSDLIT
+1952 CPHLIT
-1958 VFALNLLQNRLKN
+1958 VFALDLLQNRLKK
-1971 IKLHNT
+1971 IKLDNT

-1992 TECLHSKYEDIVSS
+1992 TECLRSKYEDIVSS

-2017 PLPSLISGADELKT
+2017 PLPSLISEADELKT

-2040 VNSSSSLVQS
+2040 VNSSSPLVQS

-2066 SQEQLKLVIQFPMF
+2066 SPEQLKLVIQFPMF
-2080 VDLESDPSFVNLSL
+2080 ADLESDPSFVALSL
-2094 LKAIVKRNLVVP
+2094 LKAIVKRKLVVP
-2106 EIYDIALQVSELLVK
+2106 EIYDVAVQVSELLVK
-2121 SQLDS
+2121 SQLES
-2126 IQKKCKEILLQFLI
+2126 IRKKCKQILLQFLV
-2140 HYALSEKRLQQH
+2140 HYTLSEKRLQQH
-2152 LEFLLQNL
+2152 VNFLLQNL
-2160 RYEHSTGREAVLDM
+2160 KYEHPTGREAVLDM
-2174 LYALILKFSAKDLGK
+2174 LHTLILKFSGPNVGK
-2189 KSFLDQQSET
+2189 KSFLDQQSKT
-2199 MLVKL
+2199 MFIQL
-2204 ALCLPTDTDQKVLSR
+2204 AMCLGNDIDQKVLSR
-2219 IGSVIKLLIS
+2219 IGSVIELLIGC
-2229 SISEGQVGSIISV
+2229 ISEDQVGSILSY

-2261 FIIDSKKKSF
+2261 FIIDSMEKTF
-2271 GKHIKNTLE
+2271 RKHINSTLE
-2280 DAKVIMES
+2280 DAKVIMDS
-2288 ALSAS
+2288 AVSAS
-2293 SMHTVEEGV
+2293 SLHTVEEGV

-2313 VMIEKMVREF
+2313 VMIEKMVRQF
-2323 PKLEIEKDLEDIW
+2323 PDLKLKKDSE
-2336 KVEFFQDIWKMVFK
+2336 DIWKMVFK
-2350 FLLHPHTWLRSI
+2350 FLLHPHAWLRSI

-2370 FKALAGRKRAESSQ
+2370 IKALAGRKTAESQ

-2391 LENPSSLFSVTVSLC
+2391 LENPSSLFSVAVSLC
-2406 SQLKDL
+2406 SQLKEL
-2412 PTIGDVN
+2412 PTSGDVN
-2419 VDLFVENIAFAVS
+2419 VDLLIENIVFAVS
-2432 SLHSLIGHSVQATDN
+2432 SLHSLIGHSVQATHN

-2459 EFLKAFEVLDSGKGR
+2459 VFLKAFEVLDSGKGR

-2487 NGEEDGDAASGV
+2487 NGEEDDAANGV

-2512 KLALDTESVQMKIV
+2512 KLALDMESVQMKIV
-2526 FNVYKAFTSQLSQEE
+2526 FNVYKAFTSQMNQEE
-2541 CRLYAYKILF
+2541 CRLFAFKILL

-2576 RDRIRDNTLGNQLFV
+2576 RDSIRDNTLGNQLFV
-2591 EVYSEIRKSL
+2591 EVYSEIRKSM

-2625 RKLRLASKNKANK
+2625 RKLRIASKHKANK
-2638 RRRMTSMKLSR
+2638 RRKMTSMKLSR
-2649 WASS
+2649 WARS

>member
-94 KELIFTKLVS
+94 KEIIFTKLVS
-104 RLQMNARLSL
+104 RLQMDARLSL

-148 NGAKKDAD
+148 NGGKKDAD

-197 ISELMSESMSFLLRN
+197 INELMSESMSFLLRN

-218 GKGINRILSEV
+218 EKGINRILSEV

-234 QAGAVDLLY
+234 QDGAVDLLY
-243 YAMRGTSGSLHSKAK
+243 YAMRGTSGSLHSKAG
-258 RVLSYLL
+258 RVLS
-265 KDSTLSFCDNAPQG
+265 
-279 AGTVVEVVSST
+279 AGTVVGVVSST
-290 FQRLCEDLEG
+290 LERLCEDLEA
-300 DKLNVMWECLIQEI
+300 DKLNVMW
-314 NESIKIKNAVHL
+314 KV
-326 SRLLSVLTAAVRIQK
+326 QK

-367 TIVEGDNLSA
+367 TVVEGDNLSA

-389 LNRVHDL
+389 INRVTDL

-401 QWALVFAVKSSSL
+401 QWAPIFAVKRS
-414 LTFLGELLNKDHSVV
+414 
-429 KAFTNNILSAINNM
+429 SAINNM
-443 IWDSSEEVIPL
+443 IWESSEEVIPL
-454 LLTFCENQQKSHDR
+454 LLTFCENQLTSHDR
-468 VNIIDQPLEKI
+468 VTIVDQTFEKI

-488 KVRKNIEKTGLS
+488 KVRQNIENTGLS

-508 SIWGVVNCYPFF
+508 SIWGVVNCYPYF
-520 KVDSSLLISFKE
+520 KVDSSLLISFKDTLRQHL
-532 TVRQNLTMSNA
+532 TVPDA
-543 NTSSVPELM
+543 NSSSAPELM

-559 TLSSCHKLPR
+559 ALSSCHKLPR
-569 RINHHDLEE
+569 RINHNDIEE

-583 KDYKSCLQVLT
+583 KDYKSCVQVLT

-605 LALAN
+605 LALGN

-617 PELQEEKAKEAFG
+617 PELQEEKAKDAFG

-641 CIRLMTLKIL
+641 CIRLMTLRIL
-651 CHFETFSTDSF
+651 CHFETFSSDSSS
-662 GEQPPKKKMKTEDIK
+662 EEHPPKKKMKTEETK
-677 QSSRKRN
+677 KPLHERN

-698 VNTEGELIGML
+698 VNTEGELITMIH
-709 SEIKGHLSA
+709 EIKRNLSA
-718 GRVHAAYVQLL
+718 GL
-729 LNGLMGIFHISY
+729 
-741 TKLWVPASEC
+741 
-751 LGVLLRNHTAAVW
+751 
-764 SDFVS
+764 
-769 YLNQCQL
+769 CQL
-776 KFETLDNH
+776 KSEKLDNH
-784 SEIANQSLADKP
+784 SENPNHNLSERP
-796 TDLIGRFNLFLS
+796 TDLIGRFNLFLC
-808 PPSNSTLTATVVTQL
+808 PPSNSTTTATVATQL

-828 KVPNVAQS
+828 KVPKVAQS
-836 HASEILPLL
+836 HASEILPRL

-852 TENPMSVGLFNAQ
+852 IENPTSVGLFNAQ
-865 VCKGEDWRNVVKQW
+865 VCKGDDWRNVLKQW

-916 VVLECLLL
+916 IVLECLLL

-961 HRSLLFSLE
+961 HKSLLFSLE

-984 ASRKHTSINHRKAVL
+984 ASRK
-999 RFIAERDVNDLAL
+999 
-1012 FFVLLIKP
+1012 P

-1027 TMDLFWNSGKTSLEY
+1027 TMDLFWSSGKASLDY
-1042 FQKANFLK
+1042 FQKADFLK

-1060 SRNQKSGFLH
+1060 SKNQKSGFLH

-1102 TPSTNEESSDNAA
+1102 EERNIASLTPRNDTAA
-1115 SSTPENKENVSV
+1115 SSTPDNKENVSV

-1152 VLDKYEDSEL
+1152 VLDKYEDSDL

-1186 SSEKASSLFSCF
+1186 SSEKTSSLFSCF

-1238 LKFIENMLCLDSEL
+1238 LKFIENLLCLDSEL

-1281 INKRKSVKYH
+1281 INKRKSIKYH

-1303 KHMRDQ
+1303 KHMGDQ
-1309 SCVMKYLDVLLSF
+1309 SCAMKYLEVLLSF
-1322 LDKNVKNSDIR
+1322 LDKNVKDSDIR
-1333 REALLAIRDIV
+1333 REALLAIQDIT

-1350 STTKIINKISPL
+1350 SVTKIINKVSPL
-1362 LVDADVD
+1362 LVDAEVD
-1369 VRFCICDL
+1369 VRLCICDL

-1399 AISAMEVDDL
+1399 SISVMEVDDL
-1409 DYERIVNSYVEIDA
+1409 DYERIVNAYVEIDS
-1423 DFFTKSSKQHT
+1423 DFFAKSSKQHT

-1457 KLLSSFIDFSASILC
+1457 KLLSSFIEFSASILC
-1472 QEASAHSGVAK
+1472 QEASAHSGAGK

-1507 ITDAV
+1507 IADAV

-1549 DNIDFFKSIVHIQSH
+1549 ENIDFFKSIIHIQSH

-1576 VGDSSLPEGVVRKLF
+1576 VGDSSLP
-1591 VAVFFHMLLD
+1591 
-1601 GQDEKENN
+1601 ENN

-1636 CFREMHNHTK
+1636 CFQ
-1646 KGKLLLRLICL
+1646 
-1657 ILGKFHFKEDGGY
+1657 DGGY
-1670 RQEEIDEI
+1670 RQEEIEGI
-1678 HKCLRTVFGK
+1678 HKSLQTVFGK
-1688 MQKLMDSD
+1688 MQKLMDSE

-1731 TTFTKNRLESTRDEA
+1731 ATFTKNRLESTRGEA

-1817 FGVVAEQKDVDNF
+1817 FGVVAEQKDVDKF
-1830 KYKMK
+1830 KSKMK
-1835 ETRNRM
+1835 ETGKSM

-1863 SPVTAQLRRHLT
+1863 SPVTAQLRWHLT

-1888 IAVGIEGNPSVDQL
+1888 IAVGIEGNPSVDQV
-1902 DLFVFIYGRVDDGI
+1902 DLFVFIYGCVDDGI
-1916 NNRNGLGDHGS
+1916 NNRNGLGDQGS

-1938 DVQETVG
+1938 DETVG
-1945 SISGARS
+1945 LISGAMS
-1952 CSDLIT
+1952 CPHLIT
-1958 VFALNLLQNRLKN
+1958 VFALDLLQNRLKK

-1977 DKELLGKLDSFVKLL
+1977 DKELLGKLDSFIRLL
-1992 TECLHSKYEDIVSS
+1992 TECLRSKYEEIVSS

-2017 PLPSLISGADELKT
+2017 PLPSLMSGAEELKT
-2031 ALLTIAQSA
+2031 SLLTIAQSA
-2040 VNSSSSLVQS
+2040 VDSSSSLVRS

-2066 SQEQLKLVIQFPMF
+2066 SQEQLKLVIRFPMF
-2080 VDLESDPSFVNLSL
+2080 ADLESDPSFVAFSL
-2094 LKAIVKRNLVVP
+2094 LKAIVKRKLVVP
-2106 EIYDIALQVSELLVK
+2106 EIYDVALQVSELLVK

-2126 IQKKCKEILLQFLI
+2126 IQKKCKEILLQFLV
-2140 HYALSEKRLQQH
+2140 HYPLSEKRLQQH
-2152 LEFLLQNL
+2152 VEFLLQNL
-2160 RYEHSTGREAVLDM
+2160 RYEHPTGREAVLDM
-2174 LYALILKFSAKDLGK
+2174 LYALILKFSDRGK
-2189 KSFLDQQSET
+2189 ESVLDSQWRT
-2199 MLVKL
+2199 MLIKL
-2204 ALCLPTDTDQKVLSR
+2204 APCLGTDTNKQVLSR
-2219 IGSVIKLLIS
+2219 IGSVITLLINC
-2229 SISEGQVGSIISV
+2229 ISEDQVGSVISV
-2242 CLCWYKQQRLQ
+2242 CLCWYKQQRVQ

-2261 FIIDSKKKSF
+2261 FIIDAKRNQF
-2271 GKHIKNTLE
+2271 QKHIHNTLE

-2293 SMHTVEEGV
+2293 SLHNVEEGV
-2302 IPFWKEAYYSL
+2302 IPFWKEAYHSL
-2313 VMIEKMVREF
+2313 IMIEKMDV
-2323 PKLEIEKDLEDIW
+2323 
-2336 KVEFFQDIWKMVFK
+2336 WKMVFK
-2350 FLLHPHTWLRSI
+2350 FLLHPHAWLRSK

-2370 FKALAGRKRAESSQ
+2370 FKALARRKRAESQ

-2391 LENPSSLFSVTVSLC
+2391 LENPSSLFSVAVSLC
-2406 SQLKDL
+2406 SQLKEL
-2412 PTIGDVN
+2412 PTTGDDIE
-2419 VDLFVENIAFAVS
+2419 DLLIENIVFAVS
-2432 SLHSLIGHSVQATDN
+2432 SLHSLIGHSVQATDD

-2459 EFLKAFEVLDSGKGR
+2459 VFLKAFEVLDSGKGR
-2474 STFLSLTSGKRTE
+2474 STFLSLTSGKRTD
-2487 NGEEDGDAASGV
+2487 NGEEEDAASGV

-2512 KLALDTESVQMKIV
+2512 KVALDTESVQMKIV
-2526 FNVYKAFTSQLSQEE
+2526 FNVYKAFTSQMNQEE
-2541 CRLYAYKILF
+2541 CRLYAYKILL

-2576 RDRIRDNTLGNQLFV
+2576 RDSIRDNTLGNQLFV

-2649 WASS
+2649 WARS

>member
-70 AEDFISFY
+70 ADDFISFY

-94 KELIFTKLVS
+94 KEIIFTKLVS
-104 RLQMNARLSL
+104 RLQMDARLSL

-156 IIKQIFSSWCEILM
+156 IIKQQIFSSWCEILM

-197 ISELMSESMSFLLRN
+197 INELMSESMSFLLRN

-218 GKGINRILSEV
+218 EKGINRILSEV

-234 QAGAVDLLY
+234 QDGAVDLLY
-243 YAMRGTSGSLHSKAK
+243 YAMRGTSGSLHSKAG
-258 RVLSYLL
+258 RVLSFLL
-265 KDSTLSFCDNAPQG
+265 KDSTLSFCDNSPQG
-279 AGTVVEVVSST
+279 NTVVGVVSST
-290 FQRLCEDLEG
+290 LERLCEDLEA
-300 DKLNVMWECLIQEI
+300 DKLNVMWKCLIQEI
-314 NESIKIKNAVHL
+314 NESIKNKNSVHL
-326 SRLLSVLTAAVRIQK
+326 SRLLSVLTAAVRVQK

-367 TIVEGDNLSA
+367 TAVEGDNLSA

-389 LNRVHDL
+389 INRVTDL

-401 QWALVFAVKSSSL
+401 QWAPIFAVKSS
-414 LTFLGELLNKDHSVV
+414 
-429 KAFTNNILSAINNM
+429 IAINNM
-443 IWDSSEEVIPL
+443 IWESPEEVIPL
-454 LLTFCENQQKSHDR
+454 LLTFCENQLTSHDR
-468 VNIIDQPLEKI
+468 VTIVDQTFERI
-479 HEFLEENIK
+479 HEFLEEKIK
-488 KVRKNIEKTGLS
+488 KIRQNIENTGLS
-500 QTDDAELA
+500 QADDAELA
-508 SIWGVVNCYPFF
+508 AIWGVVNCYPYF
-520 KVDSSLLISFKE
+520 KVDSSLLISFKDTLRQHL
-532 TVRQNLTMSNA
+532 TVPDA
-543 NTSSVPELM
+543 NSSSAPELM

-559 TLSSCHKLPR
+559 ALSSCHKLPR
-569 RINHHDLEE
+569 RINHNDIEE

-583 KDYKSCLQVLT
+583 KDYKSCVQVLT

-605 LALAN
+605 LALGN

-617 PELQEEKAKEAFG
+617 PELQEEKAKDAFG

-641 CIRLMTLKIL
+641 CIRLMTLRIL
-651 CHFETFSTDSF
+651 CHFETFSSDSSS
-662 GEQPPKKKMKTEDIK
+662 EEHPPKKKMKTEETK
-677 QSSRKRN
+677 KPLHKRN

-698 VNTEGELIGML
+698 VNTEGELISMIH
-709 SEIKGHLSA
+709 EIKRNLSA
-718 GRVHAAYVQLL
+718 GLVHAAYVQLV

-741 TKLWVPASEC
+741 TKLWGPASEC
-751 LGVLLRNHTAAVW
+751 LEVLLRNHTVTVW
-764 SDFVS
+764 SDFVC
-769 YLNQCQL
+769 YLDQCQL
-776 KFETLDNH
+776 KSEKLDNH
-784 SEIANQSLADKP
+784 SENPNHNLSERP
-796 TDLIGRFNLFLS
+796 TDLIGRFNLFLY
-808 PPSNSTLTATVVTQL
+808 PPSNSTTTATVATQL

-828 KVPNVAQS
+828 KVPKVAQS
-836 HASEILPLL
+836 RASEILPRL

-852 TENPMSVGLFNAQ
+852 IENPTSVGLFNAQ
-865 VCKGEDWRNVVKQW
+865 VCKGDDWRNVLKQW

-904 RFLDDNDAELQT
+904 RFLDDNDVELQT
-916 VVLECLLL
+916 IVLECLLL

-961 HRSLLFSLE
+961 HKSLLFSLE

-999 RFIAERDVNDLAL
+999 RFIAERDVDDLAL

-1027 TMDLFWNSGKTSLEY
+1027 TMDLFWSSGKASLGY
-1042 FQKANFLK
+1042 FQKADFLK

-1060 SRNQKSGFLH
+1060 SKNQKSGFLH

-1102 TPSTNEESSDNAA
+1102 EERNIASLTPRNDTAA
-1115 SSTPENKENVSV
+1115 SSTPDNKENVSV

-1152 VLDKYEDSEL
+1152 VLDKYEDSDL

-1198 LSMSRNRNLVT
+1198 LSMSRNRNLLT

-1238 LKFIENMLCLDSEL
+1238 LKFIENLLCLDSEL

-1281 INKRKSVKYH
+1281 INKRKSIKYH

-1303 KHMRDQ
+1303 KHMGDQ
-1309 SCVMKYLDVLLSF
+1309 SCAMKYLEVLLSF
-1322 LDKNVKNSDIR
+1322 LDKNVKDSDIR
-1333 REALLAIRDIV
+1333 REALLAIQDIT

-1350 STTKIINKISPL
+1350 SVTKIINKVSPL
-1362 LVDADVD
+1362 LVDAEVD
-1369 VRFCICDL
+1369 VRLCICDL

-1399 AISAMEVDDL
+1399 SISVMEVDDL
-1409 DYERIVNSYVEIDA
+1409 DYERIVNAYVEIDS
-1423 DFFTKSSKQHT
+1423 DFFAKSSKQHT

-1457 KLLSSFIDFSASILC
+1457 KLLSSFIEFSASILC
-1472 QEASAHSGVAK
+1472 QEASAHSGVGK

-1507 ITDAV
+1507 IADAV

-1549 DNIDFFKSIVHIQSH
+1549 ENIDFFKSIIHIQSH

-1576 VGDSSLPEGVVRKLF
+1576 VGDSSLPEGVLRKLF

-1601 GQDEKENN
+1601 GQDVKEKENN

-1657 ILGKFHFKEDGGY
+1657 ILDKFHFTEDGGY
-1670 RQEEIDEI
+1670 RQEEIEGI
-1678 HKCLRTVFGK
+1678 HKSLQTVFGK
-1688 MQKLMDSD
+1688 MQKLMDSE

-1731 TTFTKNRLESTRDEA
+1731 ATFTKNRLESTRGDA

-1817 FGVVAEQKDVDNF
+1817 FGVVAEQKDVDKF
-1830 KYKMK
+1830 KSKMK
-1835 ETRNRM
+1835 ETGKSM

-1888 IAVGIEGNPSVDQL
+1888 IAVGIEGNPSVDQV
-1902 DLFVFIYGRVDDGI
+1902 DLFVFIYGCVDDGI
-1916 NNRNGLGDHGS
+1916 NNRNGLGDQGS

-1938 DVQETVG
+1938 DETVG
-1945 SISGARS
+1945 LISGAMS
-1952 CSDLIT
+1952 CPHLIT
-1958 VFALNLLQNRLKN
+1958 VFALDLLQNRLKK

-1977 DKELLGKLDSFVKLL
+1977 DKELLGKLDSFISLL
-1992 TECLHSKYEDIVSS
+1992 TDCLRSKYEEIVSS

-2017 PLPSLISGADELKT
+2017 PLPSLISGAEELKT
-2031 ALLTIAQSA
+2031 SLLTIAQSA
-2040 VNSSSSLVQS
+2040 VDSSSSLVQS

-2066 SQEQLKLVIQFPMF
+2066 SQEQLKLVIRFPMF
-2080 VDLESDPSFVNLSL
+2080 ADLESDPSFVAFSL
-2094 LKAIVKRNLVVP
+2094 LKAIVKRKLVVP
-2106 EIYDIALQVSELLVK
+2106 EIYDVALQVSELLVK

-2126 IQKKCKEILLQFLI
+2126 IQKKCKEILLQFLV
-2140 HYALSEKRLQQH
+2140 HYPLSEKRLQQH
-2152 LEFLLQNL
+2152 VEFLLQNL
-2160 RYEHSTGREAVLDM
+2160 RYEHPTGREAVLDM
-2174 LYALILKFSAKDLGK
+2174 LYALILKFSDRGK
-2189 KSFLDQQSET
+2189 ESVLDNQWRT
-2199 MLVKL
+2199 MLIKL
-2204 ALCLPTDTDQKVLSR
+2204 APCLGTDTNDKVLAR
-2219 IGSVIKLLIS
+2219 IGSVITLLINCV
-2229 SISEGQVGSIISV
+2229 SEDQVGSIISV
-2242 CLCWYKQQRLQ
+2242 CLCWYKQQRVQ

-2261 FIIDSKKKSF
+2261 FIIDAKRNQF
-2271 GKHIKNTLE
+2271 QKHIHNTLE

-2293 SMHTVEEGV
+2293 SLHNVEEGV
-2302 IPFWKEAYYSL
+2302 IPFWKEAYHSL
-2313 VMIEKMVREF
+2313 IMIEKMVGQF
-2323 PKLEIEKDLEDIW
+2323 PYLKLKKDLESFLSDSYLRALAFIS
-2336 KVEFFQDIWKMVFK
+2336 VNHYSRLSCDVWKMVFK
-2350 FLLHPHTWLRSI
+2350 FLLHPHAWLRSK

-2370 FKALAGRKRAESSQ
+2370 FKALARRKRAESQ

-2391 LENPSSLFSVTVSLC
+2391 LENPSSLFSVAVSLC
-2406 SQLKDL
+2406 SQLKEL
-2412 PTIGDVN
+2412 PTTGDDIE
-2419 VDLFVENIAFAVS
+2419 DLLIENIVFAVS
-2432 SLHSLIGHSVQATDN
+2432 SLHSLIGHSVQATDD
-2447 GFWSSLGEDEQV
+2447 GFWSSLGEDKQV
-2459 EFLKAFEVLDSGKGR
+2459 VFLKAFEVLDSGKGR
-2474 STFLSLTSGKRTE
+2474 STFLSLTSGKRTD
-2487 NGEEDGDAASGV
+2487 NGEEEDAASGV

-2512 KLALDTESVQMKIV
+2512 KVALDTESVQMKIV
-2526 FNVYKAFTSQLSQEE
+2526 FNVYKAFTSQMNQED
-2541 CRLYAYKILF
+2541 CRLYAFKILL

-2576 RDRIRDNTLGNQLFV
+2576 RDSIRDNTLGNQLFV

-2649 WASS
+2649 WARS

>member
-94 KELIFTKLVS
+94 KEIIFTKLVS
-104 RLQMNARLSL
+104 RLQMDARLSL

-148 NGAKKDAD
+148 NGGKKDAD

-197 ISELMSESMSFLLRN
+197 INELMSESMSFLLRN

-218 GKGINRILSEV
+218 EKGINRILSEV

-234 QAGAVDLLY
+234 QDGAVDLLY
-243 YAMRGTSGSLHSKAK
+243 YAMRGTSGS
-258 RVLSYLL
+258 
-265 KDSTLSFCDNAPQG
+265 
-279 AGTVVEVVSST
+279 AGTVVGVVSST
-290 FQRLCEDLEG
+290 LERLCEDLEA
-300 DKLNVMWECLIQEI
+300 DKLNVMWKCLIQEI
-314 NESIKIKNAVHL
+314 NESIKNKNSVHL
-326 SRLLSVLTAAVRIQK
+326 SRLLSVLTAAVRVQK

-367 TIVEGDNLSA
+367 TVVEGDNLSA

-389 LNRVHDL
+389 INRVTDL

-401 QWALVFAVKSSSL
+401 QWAPIFAVKRS
-414 LTFLGELLNKDHSVV
+414 
-429 KAFTNNILSAINNM
+429 SAINNM
-443 IWDSSEEVIPL
+443 IWESSEEVIPL
-454 LLTFCENQQKSHDR
+454 LLTFCENQLTSHDR
-468 VNIIDQPLEKI
+468 VTIVDQTFEKI

-488 KVRKNIEKTGLS
+488 KVRQNIENTGLS

-508 SIWGVVNCYPFF
+508 SIWGVVNCYPYF
-520 KVDSSLLISFKE
+520 KVDSSLLISFKDTLRQHL
-532 TVRQNLTMSNA
+532 TVPDA
-543 NTSSVPELM
+543 NSSSAPELM

-559 TLSSCHKLPR
+559 ALSSCHKLPR
-569 RINHHDLEE
+569 RINHNDIEE

-583 KDYKSCLQVLT
+583 KDYKSCVQVLT

-605 LALAN
+605 LALGN

-617 PELQEEKAKEAFG
+617 PELQEEKAKDAFG

-641 CIRLMTLKIL
+641 CIRLMTLRIL
-651 CHFETFSTDSF
+651 CHFETFSSDSSS
-662 GEQPPKKKMKTEDIK
+662 EEHPPKKKMKTEETK
-677 QSSRKRN
+677 KPLHERN

-698 VNTEGELIGML
+698 VNTEGELITMIH
-709 SEIKGHLSA
+709 EIKRNLSA
-718 GRVHAAYVQLL
+718 GLVHAAYLQLV

-741 TKLWVPASEC
+741 TKLWGPASEC
-751 LGVLLRNHTAAVW
+751 LEVLLRNHTVTVW
-764 SDFVS
+764 SDFVC
-769 YLNQCQL
+769 YLDQCQL
-776 KFETLDNH
+776 KSEKLDNH
-784 SEIANQSLADKP
+784 SENPNHNLSERP
-796 TDLIGRFNLFLS
+796 TDLIGRFNLFLC
-808 PPSNSTLTATVVTQL
+808 PPSNSTTTATVATQL

-828 KVPNVAQS
+828 KVPKVAQS
-836 HASEILPLL
+836 HASEILPRL

-852 TENPMSVGLFNAQ
+852 IENPTSVGLFNAQ
-865 VCKGEDWRNVVKQW
+865 VCKGDDWRNVLKQW

-916 VVLECLLL
+916 IVLECLLL

-961 HRSLLFSLE
+961 HKSLLFSLE

-999 RFIAERDVNDLAL
+999 RFIAERDVDDLAL

-1027 TMDLFWNSGKTSLEY
+1027 TMDLFWSSGKASLDY
-1042 FQKANFLK
+1042 FQKADFLK

-1060 SRNQKSGFLH
+1060 SKNQKSGFLH

-1102 TPSTNEESSDNAA
+1102 EERNIASLTPRNDTAA
-1115 SSTPENKENVSV
+1115 SSTPDNKENVSV

-1152 VLDKYEDSEL
+1152 VLDKYEDSDL

-1186 SSEKASSLFSCF
+1186 SSEKTSSLFSCF

-1238 LKFIENMLCLDSEL
+1238 LKFIENLLCLDSEL

-1281 INKRKSVKYH
+1281 INKRKSIKYH

-1303 KHMRDQ
+1303 KHMGDQ
-1309 SCVMKYLDVLLSF
+1309 SCAMKYLEVLLSF
-1322 LDKNVKNSDIR
+1322 LDKNVKDSDIR
-1333 REALLAIRDIV
+1333 REALLAIQDIT

-1350 STTKIINKISPL
+1350 SVTKIINKVSPL
-1362 LVDADVD
+1362 LVDAEVD
-1369 VRFCICDL
+1369 VRLCICDL

-1399 AISAMEVDDL
+1399 SISVMEVDDL
-1409 DYERIVNSYVEIDA
+1409 DYERIVNAYVEIDS
-1423 DFFTKSSKQHT
+1423 DFFAKSSKQHT

-1457 KLLSSFIDFSASILC
+1457 KLLSSFIEFSASILC
-1472 QEASAHSGVAK
+1472 QEASAHSGAGK

-1507 ITDAV
+1507 IADAV

-1549 DNIDFFKSIVHIQSH
+1549 ENIDFFKSIIHIQSH

-1576 VGDSSLPEGVVRKLF
+1576 VGDSSLPEGVLRKLF

-1601 GQDEKENN
+1601 GQDVKEKENN

-1657 ILGKFHFKEDGGY
+1657 ILDKFHFTEDGGY
-1670 RQEEIDEI
+1670 RQEEIEGI
-1678 HKCLRTVFGK
+1678 HKSLQTVFGK
-1688 MQKLMDSD
+1688 MQKLMDSE

-1731 TTFTKNRLESTRDEA
+1731 ATFTKNRLESTRGEA

-1817 FGVVAEQKDVDNF
+1817 FGVVAEQKDVDKF
-1830 KYKMK
+1830 KSKMK
-1835 ETRNRM
+1835 ETGKSM

-1863 SPVTAQLRRHLT
+1863 SPVTAQLRWHLT

-1888 IAVGIEGNPSVDQL
+1888 IAVGIEGNPSVDQV
-1902 DLFVFIYGRVDDGI
+1902 DLFVFIYGCVDDGI
-1916 NNRNGLGDHGS
+1916 NNRNGLGDQGS

-1938 DVQETVG
+1938 DETVG
-1945 SISGARS
+1945 LISGAMS
-1952 CSDLIT
+1952 CPHLIT
-1958 VFALNLLQNRLKN
+1958 VFALDLLQNRLKK

-1977 DKELLGKLDSFVKLL
+1977 DKELLGKLDSFIRLL
-1992 TECLHSKYEDIVSS
+1992 TECLRSKYEEIVSS

-2017 PLPSLISGADELKT
+2017 PLPSLMSGAEELKT
-2031 ALLTIAQSA
+2031 SLLTIAQSA
-2040 VNSSSSLVQS
+2040 VDSSSSLVRS

-2066 SQEQLKLVIQFPMF
+2066 SQEQLKLVIRFPMF
-2080 VDLESDPSFVNLSL
+2080 ADLESDPSFVAFSL
-2094 LKAIVKRNLVVP
+2094 LKAIVKRKLVVP
-2106 EIYDIALQVSELLVK
+2106 EIYDVALQVSELLVK

-2126 IQKKCKEILLQFLI
+2126 IQKKCKEILLQFLV
-2140 HYALSEKRLQQH
+2140 HYPLSEKRLQQH
-2152 LEFLLQNL
+2152 VEFLLQNL
-2160 RYEHSTGREAVLDM
+2160 RYEHPTGREAVLDM
-2174 LYALILKFSAKDLGK
+2174 LYALILKFSDRGK
-2189 KSFLDQQSET
+2189 ESVLDSQWRT
-2199 MLVKL
+2199 MLIKL
-2204 ALCLPTDTDQKVLSR
+2204 APCLGTDTNKQVLSR
-2219 IGSVIKLLIS
+2219 IGSVITLLINC
-2229 SISEGQVGSIISV
+2229 ISEDQVGSVISV
-2242 CLCWYKQQRLQ
+2242 CLCWYKQQRVQ

-2261 FIIDSKKKSF
+2261 FIIDAKRNQF
-2271 GKHIKNTLE
+2271 QKHIHNTLE

-2293 SMHTVEEGV
+2293 SLHNVEEGV
-2302 IPFWKEAYYSL
+2302 IPFWKEAYHSL
-2313 VMIEKMVREF
+2313 IMIEKMVGQF
-2323 PKLEIEKDLEDIW
+2323 PYLKLKKDLED
-2336 KVEFFQDIWKMVFK
+2336 VWKMVFK
-2350 FLLHPHTWLRSI
+2350 FLLHPHAWLRSK

-2370 FKALAGRKRAESSQ
+2370 FKALARRKRAESQ

-2391 LENPSSLFSVTVSLC
+2391 LENPSSLFSVAVSLC
-2406 SQLKDL
+2406 SQLKEL
-2412 PTIGDVN
+2412 PTTGDDIE
-2419 VDLFVENIAFAVS
+2419 DLLIENIVFAVS
-2432 SLHSLIGHSVQATDN
+2432 SLHSLIGHSVQATDD

-2459 EFLKAFEVLDSGKGR
+2459 VFLKAFEVLDSGKGR
-2474 STFLSLTSGKRTE
+2474 STFLSLTSGKRTD
-2487 NGEEDGDAASGV
+2487 NGEEEDAASGV

-2512 KLALDTESVQMKIV
+2512 KVALDTESVQMKIV
-2526 FNVYKAFTSQLSQEE
+2526 FNVYKAFTSQMNQEE
-2541 CRLYAYKILF
+2541 CRLYAYKILL

-2576 RDRIRDNTLGNQLFV
+2576 RDSIRDNTLGNQLFV

-2649 WASS
+2649 WARS

>member
-94 KELIFTKLVS
+94 KEIIFTKLVS
-104 RLQMNARLSL
+104 RLQMDARLSL

-197 ISELMSESMSFLLRN
+197 INELMSESMSFLLRN

-218 GKGINRILSEV
+218 EKGINRILSEV

-234 QAGAVDLLY
+234 QDGAVDLLY
-243 YAMRGTSGSLHSKAK
+243 YAMRGTSGSLHSKAG
-258 RVLSYLL
+258 RVLSFLL
-265 KDSTLSFCDNAPQG
+265 KDSTLSFCDNSPQG
-279 AGTVVEVVSST
+279 AGTVVGVVSST
-290 FQRLCEDLEG
+290 LERLCEDLEA
-300 DKLNVMWECLIQEI
+300 DKLNVMWKCLIQEI
-314 NESIKIKNAVHL
+314 NESIKNKNSVHL
-326 SRLLSVLTAAVRIQK
+326 SRLLSVLTAAVRVQK

-367 TIVEGDNLSA
+367 TVVEGDNLSA

-389 LNRVHDL
+389 INRVTDL

-401 QWALVFAVKSSSL
+401 QWAPIFAVKRSSL
-414 LTFLGELLNKDHSVV
+414 LTFLEELLNKDQSVV

-443 IWDSSEEVIPL
+443 IWESSEEVIPL
-454 LLTFCENQQKSHDR
+454 LLTFCENQLTSHDR
-468 VNIIDQPLEKI
+468 VTIVDQTFEKI

-488 KVRKNIEKTGLS
+488 KVRQNIENTGLS

-508 SIWGVVNCYPFF
+508 SIWGVVNCYPYF
-520 KVDSSLLISFKE
+520 KVDSSLLISFKDTLRQHL
-532 TVRQNLTMSNA
+532 TVPDA
-543 NTSSVPELM
+543 NSSSAPELM

-559 TLSSCHKLPR
+559 ALSSCHKLPR
-569 RINHHDLEE
+569 RINHNDIEE

-583 KDYKSCLQVLT
+583 KDYKSCVQVLT

-605 LALAN
+605 LALGN

-617 PELQEEKAKEAFG
+617 PELQEEKAKDAFG

-641 CIRLMTLKIL
+641 CIRLMTLRIL
-651 CHFETFSTDSF
+651 CHFETFSSDSSS
-662 GEQPPKKKMKTEDIK
+662 EEHPPKKKMKTEETK
-677 QSSRKRN
+677 KPLHERN

-698 VNTEGELIGML
+698 VNTEGELITMIH
-709 SEIKGHLSA
+709 EIKRNLSA
-718 GRVHAAYVQLL
+718 GLVHAAYLQLV

-741 TKLWVPASEC
+741 TKLWGPASEC
-751 LGVLLRNHTAAVW
+751 LEVLLRNHTVTVW
-764 SDFVS
+764 SDFVC
-769 YLNQCQL
+769 YLDQCQL
-776 KFETLDNH
+776 KSEKLDNH
-784 SEIANQSLADKP
+784 SENPNHNLSERP
-796 TDLIGRFNLFLS
+796 TDLIGRFNLFLC
-808 PPSNSTLTATVVTQL
+808 PPSNSTTTATVATQL

-828 KVPNVAQS
+828 KVPKVAQS
-836 HASEILPLL
+836 HASEILPRL

-852 TENPMSVGLFNAQ
+852 IENPTSVGLFNAQ
-865 VCKGEDWRNVVKQW
+865 VCKGDDWRNVLKQW

-916 VVLECLLL
+916 IVLECLLL

-961 HRSLLFSLE
+961 HKSLLFSLE

-999 RFIAERDVNDLAL
+999 RFIAERDVDDLAL

-1027 TMDLFWNSGKTSLEY
+1027 TMDLFWSSGKASLDY
-1042 FQKANFLK
+1042 FQKADFLK

-1060 SRNQKSGFLH
+1060 SKNQKSGFLH

-1102 TPSTNEESSDNAA
+1102 EERNIASLTPRNDTAA
-1115 SSTPENKENVSV
+1115 SSTPDNKENVSV

-1152 VLDKYEDSEL
+1152 VLDKYEDSDL

-1186 SSEKASSLFSCF
+1186 SSEKTSSLFSCF

-1224 LTVTTASDAIKSSA
+1224 LTVNTASDAIKSSA
-1238 LKFIENMLCLDSEL
+1238 LKFIENLLCLDSEL

-1281 INKRKSVKYH
+1281 INKRKSIKYH

-1303 KHMRDQ
+1303 KHMGDQ
-1309 SCVMKYLDVLLSF
+1309 SCAMKYLEVLLSF
-1322 LDKNVKNSDIR
+1322 LDKNVKDSDIR
-1333 REALLAIRDIV
+1333 REALLAIQDIT

-1350 STTKIINKISPL
+1350 SVTKIINKVSPL
-1362 LVDADVD
+1362 LVDAEVD
-1369 VRFCICDL
+1369 VRLCICDL

-1399 AISAMEVDDL
+1399 SISVMEVDDL
-1409 DYERIVNSYVEIDA
+1409 DYERIVNAYVEIDS
-1423 DFFTKSSKQHT
+1423 DFFAKSSKQHT

-1457 KLLSSFIDFSASILC
+1457 KLLSSFIEFSASILC
-1472 QEASAHSGVAK
+1472 QEASAHSGAGK

-1507 ITDAV
+1507 IADAV

-1535 AGNLGAFRPLCSED
+1535 AGDLGAFRPLCSED
-1549 DNIDFFKSIVHIQSH
+1549 ENIDFFKSIIHIQSH

-1576 VGDSSLPEGVVRKLF
+1576 VGDSSLPEGVLRKLF

-1601 GQDEKENN
+1601 GQDVKEKENN

-1657 ILGKFHFKEDGGY
+1657 ILDKFHFTEDGGY
-1670 RQEEIDEI
+1670 RQEEIEGI
-1678 HKCLRTVFGK
+1678 HKSLQTVFGK
-1688 MQKLMDSD
+1688 MQKLMDSE

-1731 TTFTKNRLESTRDEA
+1731 ATFTKNRLESTRGEA

-1817 FGVVAEQKDVDNF
+1817 FGVVAEQKDVDKF
-1830 KYKMK
+1830 KSKMK
-1835 ETRNRM
+1835 ETGKSM

-1863 SPVTAQLRRHLT
+1863 SPVTAQLRWHLT

-1888 IAVGIEGNPSVDQL
+1888 IAVGIEGNPSVDQV
-1902 DLFVFIYGRVDDGI
+1902 DLFVFIYGCVDDGI
-1916 NNRNGLGDHGS
+1916 NNRNGLGDQGS

-1938 DVQETVG
+1938 DETVG
-1945 SISGARS
+1945 LISGAMS
-1952 CSDLIT
+1952 CPHLIT
-1958 VFALNLLQNRLKN
+1958 VFALDLLQNRLKK

-1977 DKELLGKLDSFVKLL
+1977 DKELLGKLDSFIRLL
-1992 TECLHSKYEDIVSS
+1992 TECLRSKYEEIVSS

-2017 PLPSLISGADELKT
+2017 PLPSLMSGAEELKT
-2031 ALLTIAQSA
+2031 SLLTIAQSA
-2040 VNSSSSLVQS
+2040 VDSSSSLVRS

-2066 SQEQLKLVIQFPMF
+2066 SQEQLKLVIRFPMF
-2080 VDLESDPSFVNLSL
+2080 ADLESDPSFVAFSL
-2094 LKAIVKRNLVVP
+2094 LKAIVKRKLVVP
-2106 EIYDIALQVSELLVK
+2106 EIYDVALQVSELLVK

-2126 IQKKCKEILLQFLI
+2126 IQKKCKEILLQFLV
-2140 HYALSEKRLQQH
+2140 HYPLSEKRLQQH
-2152 LEFLLQNL
+2152 VEFLLQNL
-2160 RYEHSTGREAVLDM
+2160 RYEHPTGREAVLDM
-2174 LYALILKFSAKDLGK
+2174 LYALILKFSDRGK
-2189 KSFLDQQSET
+2189 ESVLDSQWRT
-2199 MLVKL
+2199 MLIKL
-2204 ALCLPTDTDQKVLSR
+2204 APCLGTDTNKQVLSR
-2219 IGSVIKLLIS
+2219 IGSVITLLINC
-2229 SISEGQVGSIISV
+2229 ISEDQVGSVISV
-2242 CLCWYKQQRLQ
+2242 CLCWYKQQRVQ

-2261 FIIDSKKKSF
+2261 FIIDAKRNQF
-2271 GKHIKNTLE
+2271 QKHIHNTLE

-2293 SMHTVEEGV
+2293 SLHNVEEGV
-2302 IPFWKEAYYSL
+2302 IPFWKEAYHSL
-2313 VMIEKMVREF
+2313 IMIEKMVGQF
-2323 PKLEIEKDLEDIW
+2323 PYLKLKKDLED
-2336 KVEFFQDIWKMVFK
+2336 VWKMVFK
-2350 FLLHPHTWLRSI
+2350 FLLHPHAWLRSK

-2370 FKALAGRKRAESSQ
+2370 FKALARRKRAESQ

-2391 LENPSSLFSVTVSLC
+2391 LENPSSLFSVAVSLC
-2406 SQLKDL
+2406 SQLKEL
-2412 PTIGDVN
+2412 PTTGDDIE
-2419 VDLFVENIAFAVS
+2419 DLLIENIVFAVS
-2432 SLHSLIGHSVQATDN
+2432 SLHSLIGHSVQATDD

-2459 EFLKAFEVLDSGKGR
+2459 VFLKAFEVLDSGKGR
-2474 STFLSLTSGKRTE
+2474 STFLSLTSGKRTD
-2487 NGEEDGDAASGV
+2487 NGEEEDAASGV

-2512 KLALDTESVQMKIV
+2512 KVALDTESVQMKIV
-2526 FNVYKAFTSQLSQEE
+2526 FNVYKAFTSQMNQVE
-2541 CRLYAYKILF
+2541 CRLYAYKILL

-2576 RDRIRDNTLGNQLFV
+2576 RDSIRDNTLGNQLFV

-2649 WASS
+2649 WARS

>member
-70 AEDFISFY
+70 ADDFISFY

-94 KELIFTKLVS
+94 KEIIFTKLVS
-104 RLQMNARLSL
+104 RLQMDARLSL

-156 IIKQIFSSWCEILM
+156 IIKQQIFSSWCEILM

-197 ISELMSESMSFLLRN
+197 INELMSESMSFLLRN

-218 GKGINRILSEV
+218 EKGINRILSEV

-234 QAGAVDLLY
+234 QDGAVDLLY
-243 YAMRGTSGSLHSKAK
+243 YAMRGTSGSLHSKAG
-258 RVLSYLL
+258 RVLSFLL
-265 KDSTLSFCDNAPQG
+265 KDSTLSFCAS
-279 AGTVVEVVSST
+279 TVVGVVSST
-290 FQRLCEDLEG
+290 LERLCEDLEA
-300 DKLNVMWECLIQEI
+300 DKLNVMWKCLIQEI
-314 NESIKIKNAVHL
+314 NESIKNKNSVHL
-326 SRLLSVLTAAVRIQK
+326 SRLLSVLTAAVRVQK

-367 TIVEGDNLSA
+367 TAVEGDNLSA

-389 LNRVHDL
+389 INRVTDL

-401 QWALVFAVKSSSL
+401 QWAPIFAVKSS
-414 LTFLGELLNKDHSVV
+414 
-429 KAFTNNILSAINNM
+429 IAINNM
-443 IWDSSEEVIPL
+443 IWESPEEVIPL
-454 LLTFCENQQKSHDR
+454 LLTFCENQLTSHDR
-468 VNIIDQPLEKI
+468 VTIVDQTFERI
-479 HEFLEENIK
+479 HEFLEEKIK
-488 KVRKNIEKTGLS
+488 KIRQNIENTGLS
-500 QTDDAELA
+500 QADDAELA
-508 SIWGVVNCYPFF
+508 AIWGVVNCYPYF
-520 KVDSSLLISFKE
+520 KVDSSLLISFKDTLRQHL
-532 TVRQNLTMSNA
+532 TVPDA
-543 NTSSVPELM
+543 NSSSAPELM

-559 TLSSCHKLPR
+559 ALSSCHKLPR
-569 RINHHDLEE
+569 RINHNDIEE

-583 KDYKSCLQVLT
+583 KDYKSCVQVLT

-605 LALAN
+605 LALGN

-617 PELQEEKAKEAFG
+617 PELQEEKAKDAFG

-641 CIRLMTLKIL
+641 CIRLMTLRIL
-651 CHFETFSTDSF
+651 CHFETFSSDSSS
-662 GEQPPKKKMKTEDIK
+662 EEHPPKKKMKTEETK
-677 QSSRKRN
+677 KPLHERN

-698 VNTEGELIGML
+698 VNTEGELITMIH
-709 SEIKGHLSA
+709 EIKRNLSA
-718 GRVHAAYVQLL
+718 GLVHAAYLQLV

-741 TKLWVPASEC
+741 TKLWGPASEC
-751 LGVLLRNHTAAVW
+751 LEVLLRNHTVTVW
-764 SDFVS
+764 SDFVC
-769 YLNQCQL
+769 YLDQCQL
-776 KFETLDNH
+776 KSEKLDNH
-784 SEIANQSLADKP
+784 SENPNHNLSERP
-796 TDLIGRFNLFLS
+796 TDLIGRFNLFLY
-808 PPSNSTLTATVVTQL
+808 PPSNSTTTATVATQL

-828 KVPNVAQS
+828 KVPKVAQS
-836 HASEILPLL
+836 RASEILPRL

-852 TENPMSVGLFNAQ
+852 IENPTSVGLFNAQ
-865 VCKGEDWRNVVKQW
+865 VCKGDDWRNVLKQW

-904 RFLDDNDAELQT
+904 RFLDDNDVELQT
-916 VVLECLLL
+916 IVLECLLL

-961 HRSLLFSLE
+961 HKSLLFSLE

-999 RFIAERDVNDLAL
+999 RFIAERDVDDLAL

-1027 TMDLFWNSGKTSLEY
+1027 TMDLFWSSGKASLDY
-1042 FQKANFLK
+1042 FQKADFLK

-1060 SRNQKSGFLH
+1060 SKNQKSGFLH

-1102 TPSTNEESSDNAA
+1102 EERNIASLTPRNDTAA
-1115 SSTPENKENVSV
+1115 SSTPDNKENVSV

-1152 VLDKYEDSEL
+1152 VLDKYEDSDL

-1198 LSMSRNRNLVT
+1198 LSMSRNRNLLT

-1238 LKFIENMLCLDSEL
+1238 LKFIENLLCLDSEL

-1281 INKRKSVKYH
+1281 INKRKSIKYH

-1303 KHMRDQ
+1303 KHMGDQ
-1309 SCVMKYLDVLLSF
+1309 SCAMKYLEVLLSF
-1322 LDKNVKNSDIR
+1322 LDKNVKDSDIR
-1333 REALLAIRDIV
+1333 REALLAIQDIT

-1350 STTKIINKISPL
+1350 SVTKIINKVSPL
-1362 LVDADVD
+1362 LVDAEVD
-1369 VRFCICDL
+1369 VRLCICDL

-1399 AISAMEVDDL
+1399 SISVMEVDDL
-1409 DYERIVNSYVEIDA
+1409 DYERIVNAYVEIDS
-1423 DFFTKSSKQHT
+1423 DFFAKSSKQHT

-1457 KLLSSFIDFSASILC
+1457 KLLSSFIEFSASILC
-1472 QEASAHSGVAK
+1472 QEASAHSGVGK

-1507 ITDAV
+1507 IADAV

-1549 DNIDFFKSIVHIQSH
+1549 ENIDFFKSIIHIQSH

-1576 VGDSSLPEGVVRKLF
+1576 VGDSSLPEGVLRKLF

-1601 GQDEKENN
+1601 GQDVKEKENN

-1657 ILGKFHFKEDGGY
+1657 ILDKFHFTEDGGY
-1670 RQEEIDEI
+1670 RQEEIEGI
-1678 HKCLRTVFGK
+1678 HKSLQTVFGK
-1688 MQKLMDSD
+1688 MQKLMDSE

-1731 TTFTKNRLESTRDEA
+1731 ATFTKNRLESTRGDA

-1817 FGVVAEQKDVDNF
+1817 FGVVAEQKDVDKF
-1830 KYKMK
+1830 KSKMK
-1835 ETRNRM
+1835 ETGKSM

-1888 IAVGIEGNPSVDQL
+1888 IAVGIEGNPSVDQV
-1902 DLFVFIYGRVDDGI
+1902 DLFVFIYGCVDDGI
-1916 NNRNGLGDHGS
+1916 NNRNGLGDQGS

-1938 DVQETVG
+1938 DETVG
-1945 SISGARS
+1945 LISGAMS
-1952 CSDLIT
+1952 CPHLIT
-1958 VFALNLLQNRLKN
+1958 VFALDLLQNRLKK

-1977 DKELLGKLDSFVKLL
+1977 DKELLGKLDSFISLL
-1992 TECLHSKYEDIVSS
+1992 TDCLRSKYEEIVSS

-2017 PLPSLISGADELKT
+2017 PLPSLISGAEELKT
-2031 ALLTIAQSA
+2031 SLLTIAQSA
-2040 VNSSSSLVQS
+2040 VDSSSSLVQS

-2066 SQEQLKLVIQFPMF
+2066 SQEQLKLVIRFPMF
-2080 VDLESDPSFVNLSL
+2080 ADLESDPSFVAFSL
-2094 LKAIVKRNLVVP
+2094 LKAIVKRKLVVP
-2106 EIYDIALQVSELLVK
+2106 EIYDVALQVSELLVK

-2126 IQKKCKEILLQFLI
+2126 IQKKCKEILLQFLV
-2140 HYALSEKRLQQH
+2140 HYPLSEKRLQQH
-2152 LEFLLQNL
+2152 VEFLLQNL
-2160 RYEHSTGREAVLDM
+2160 RYEHPTGREAVLDM
-2174 LYALILKFSAKDLGK
+2174 LYALILKFSDRGK
-2189 KSFLDQQSET
+2189 ESVLDSQWRT
-2199 MLVKL
+2199 MLIKL
-2204 ALCLPTDTDQKVLSR
+2204 APCLGTDTNKQVLSR
-2219 IGSVIKLLIS
+2219 IGSVITLLINC
-2229 SISEGQVGSIISV
+2229 ISEDQVGSVISV
-2242 CLCWYKQQRLQ
+2242 CLCWYKQQRVQ

-2261 FIIDSKKKSF
+2261 FIIDAKRNQF
-2271 GKHIKNTLE
+2271 QKHIHNTLE

-2293 SMHTVEEGV
+2293 SLHNVEEGV
-2302 IPFWKEAYYSL
+2302 IPFWKEAYHSL
-2313 VMIEKMVREF
+2313 IMIEKMVGQF
-2323 PKLEIEKDLEDIW
+2323 PYLKLKKDLED
-2336 KVEFFQDIWKMVFK
+2336 VWKMVFK
-2350 FLLHPHTWLRSI
+2350 FLLHPHAWLRSK

-2370 FKALAGRKRAESSQ
+2370 FKALARRKRAESQ

-2391 LENPSSLFSVTVSLC
+2391 LENPSSLFSVAVSLC
-2406 SQLKDL
+2406 SQLKEL
-2412 PTIGDVN
+2412 PTTGDDIE
-2419 VDLFVENIAFAVS
+2419 DLLIENIVFAVS
-2432 SLHSLIGHSVQATDN
+2432 SLHSLIGHSVQATDD
-2447 GFWSSLGEDEQV
+2447 GFWSSLGEDKQV
-2459 EFLKAFEVLDSGKGR
+2459 VFLKAFEVLDSGKGR
-2474 STFLSLTSGKRTE
+2474 STFLSLTSGKRTD
-2487 NGEEDGDAASGV
+2487 NGEEEDAASGV

-2512 KLALDTESVQMKIV
+2512 KVALDTESVQMKIV
-2526 FNVYKAFTSQLSQEE
+2526 FNVYKAFTSQMNQED
-2541 CRLYAYKILF
+2541 CRLYAFKILL

-2576 RDRIRDNTLGNQLFV
+2576 RDSIRDNTLGNQLFV

-2649 WASS
+2649 WARS

>member
-94 KELIFTKLVS
+94 KEIIFTKLVS
-104 RLQMNARLSL
+104 RLQMDARLSL

-148 NGAKKDAD
+148 NGGKKDAD
-156 IIKQIFSSWCEILM
+156 IIKQQIFSSWCEILM

-197 ISELMSESMSFLLRN
+197 INELMSESMSFLLRN

-218 GKGINRILSEV
+218 EKGINRILSEV

-234 QAGAVDLLY
+234 QDGAVDLLY
-243 YAMRGTSGSLHSKAK
+243 YAMRGTSGSLHSKAG
-258 RVLSYLL
+258 RVLSFLL
-265 KDSTLSFCDNAPQG
+265 KDSTLSFC
-279 AGTVVEVVSST
+279 AGTVVGVVSST
-290 FQRLCEDLEG
+290 LERLCEDLEA
-300 DKLNVMWECLIQEI
+300 DKLNVMWKCLIQEI
-314 NESIKIKNAVHL
+314 NESIKNKNSVHL
-326 SRLLSVLTAAVRIQK
+326 SRLLSVLTAAVRVQK

-367 TIVEGDNLSA
+367 TVVEGDNLSA

-389 LNRVHDL
+389 INRVTDL

-401 QWALVFAVKSSSL
+401 QWAPIFAVKRS
-414 LTFLGELLNKDHSVV
+414 
-429 KAFTNNILSAINNM
+429 SAINNM
-443 IWDSSEEVIPL
+443 IWESSEEVIPL
-454 LLTFCENQQKSHDR
+454 LLTFCENQLTSHDR
-468 VNIIDQPLEKI
+468 VTIVDQTFEKI

-488 KVRKNIEKTGLS
+488 KVRQNIENTGLS

-508 SIWGVVNCYPFF
+508 SIWGVVNCYPYF
-520 KVDSSLLISFKE
+520 KVDSSLLISFKDTLRQHL
-532 TVRQNLTMSNA
+532 TVPDA
-543 NTSSVPELM
+543 NSSSAPELM

-559 TLSSCHKLPR
+559 ALSSCHKLPR
-569 RINHHDLEE
+569 RINHNDIEE

-583 KDYKSCLQVLT
+583 KDYKSCVQVLT

-605 LALAN
+605 LALGN

-617 PELQEEKAKEAFG
+617 PELQEEKAKDAFG

-641 CIRLMTLKIL
+641 CIRLMTLRIL
-651 CHFETFSTDSF
+651 CHFETFSSDSSS
-662 GEQPPKKKMKTEDIK
+662 EEHPPKKKMKTEETK
-677 QSSRKRN
+677 KPLHERN

-698 VNTEGELIGML
+698 VNTEGELITMIH
-709 SEIKGHLSA
+709 EIKRNLSA
-718 GRVHAAYVQLL
+718 GLVHAAYLQLV

-741 TKLWVPASEC
+741 TKLWGPASEC
-751 LGVLLRNHTAAVW
+751 LEVLLRNHTVTVW
-764 SDFVS
+764 SDFVC
-769 YLNQCQL
+769 YLDQCQL
-776 KFETLDNH
+776 KSEKLDNH
-784 SEIANQSLADKP
+784 SENPNHNLSERP
-796 TDLIGRFNLFLS
+796 TDLIGRFNLFLC
-808 PPSNSTLTATVVTQL
+808 PPSNSTTTATVATQL

-828 KVPNVAQS
+828 KVPKVAQS
-836 HASEILPLL
+836 HASEILPRL

-852 TENPMSVGLFNAQ
+852 IENPTSVGLFNAQ
-865 VCKGEDWRNVVKQW
+865 VCKGDDWRNVLKQW

-916 VVLECLLL
+916 IVLECLLL

-961 HRSLLFSLE
+961 HKSLLFSLE

-999 RFIAERDVNDLAL
+999 RFIAERDVDDLAL

-1027 TMDLFWNSGKTSLEY
+1027 TMDLFWSSGKASLDY
-1042 FQKANFLK
+1042 FQKADFLK

-1060 SRNQKSGFLH
+1060 SKNQKSGFLH

-1102 TPSTNEESSDNAA
+1102 EERNIASLTPRNDTAA
-1115 SSTPENKENVSV
+1115 SSTPDNKENVSV

-1152 VLDKYEDSEL
+1152 VLDKYEDSDL

-1186 SSEKASSLFSCF
+1186 SSEKTSSLFSCF

-1238 LKFIENMLCLDSEL
+1238 FKFIENLLCLDSEL

-1281 INKRKSVKYH
+1281 INKRKSIKYH

-1303 KHMRDQ
+1303 KHMGDQ
-1309 SCVMKYLDVLLSF
+1309 SCAMKYLEVLLSF
-1322 LDKNVKNSDIR
+1322 LDKNVKDSDIR
-1333 REALLAIRDIV
+1333 REALLAIQDIT

-1350 STTKIINKISPL
+1350 SVTKIINKVSPL
-1362 LVDADVD
+1362 LVDAEVD
-1369 VRFCICDL
+1369 VRLCICDL

-1399 AISAMEVDDL
+1399 SISVMEVDDL
-1409 DYERIVNSYVEIDA
+1409 DYERIVNAYVEIDS
-1423 DFFTKSSKQHT
+1423 DFFAKSSKQHT

-1457 KLLSSFIDFSASILC
+1457 KLLSSFIEFSASILC
-1472 QEASAHSGVAK
+1472 QEASAHSGAGK

-1507 ITDAV
+1507 IADAV

-1549 DNIDFFKSIVHIQSH
+1549 ENIDFFKSIIHIQSH

-1576 VGDSSLPEGVVRKLF
+1576 VGDSSLPEGVLRKLF

-1601 GQDEKENN
+1601 GQDVKEKENN

-1657 ILGKFHFKEDGGY
+1657 ILDKFHFTEDGGY
-1670 RQEEIDEI
+1670 RQEEIEGI
-1678 HKCLRTVFGK
+1678 HKSLQTVFGK
-1688 MQKLMDSD
+1688 MQKLMDSE

-1731 TTFTKNRLESTRDEA
+1731 ATFTKNRLESTRGEA

-1817 FGVVAEQKDVDNF
+1817 FGVVAEQKDVDKF
-1830 KYKMK
+1830 KSKMK
-1835 ETRNRM
+1835 ETGKSM

-1863 SPVTAQLRRHLT
+1863 SPVTAQLRWHLT

-1888 IAVGIEGNPSVDQL
+1888 IAVGIEGNPSVDQV
-1902 DLFVFIYGRVDDGI
+1902 DLFVFIYGCVDDGI
-1916 NNRNGLGDHGS
+1916 NNRNGLGDQGS

-1938 DVQETVG
+1938 DETVG
-1945 SISGARS
+1945 LISGAMS
-1952 CSDLIT
+1952 CPHLIT
-1958 VFALNLLQNRLKN
+1958 VFALDLLQNRLKK

-1977 DKELLGKLDSFVKLL
+1977 DKELLGKLDSFIRLL
-1992 TECLHSKYEDIVSS
+1992 TECLRSKYEEIVSS

-2017 PLPSLISGADELKT
+2017 PLPSLMSGAEELKT
-2031 ALLTIAQSA
+2031 SLLTIAQSA
-2040 VNSSSSLVQS
+2040 VDSSSSLVRS

-2066 SQEQLKLVIQFPMF
+2066 SQEQLKLVIRFPMF
-2080 VDLESDPSFVNLSL
+2080 ADLESDPSFVAFSL
-2094 LKAIVKRNLVVP
+2094 LKAIVKRKLVVP
-2106 EIYDIALQVSELLVK
+2106 EIYDVALQVSELLVK

-2126 IQKKCKEILLQFLI
+2126 IQKKCKEILLQFLV
-2140 HYALSEKRLQQH
+2140 HYPLSEKRLQQH
-2152 LEFLLQNL
+2152 VEFLLQNL
-2160 RYEHSTGREAVLDM
+2160 RYEHPTGREAVLDM
-2174 LYALILKFSAKDLGK
+2174 LYALILKFSDRGK
-2189 KSFLDQQSET
+2189 ESVLDSQWRT
-2199 MLVKL
+2199 MLIKL
-2204 ALCLPTDTDQKVLSR
+2204 APCLGTDTNKQVLSR
-2219 IGSVIKLLIS
+2219 IGSVITLLINC
-2229 SISEGQVGSIISV
+2229 ISEDQVGSVISV
-2242 CLCWYKQQRLQ
+2242 CLCWYKQQRVQ

-2261 FIIDSKKKSF
+2261 FIIDAKRNQF
-2271 GKHIKNTLE
+2271 QKHIHNTLE

-2293 SMHTVEEGV
+2293 SLHNVEEGV
-2302 IPFWKEAYYSL
+2302 IPFWKEAYHSL
-2313 VMIEKMVREF
+2313 IMIEKMVGQF
-2323 PKLEIEKDLEDIW
+2323 PYLKLKKDLED
-2336 KVEFFQDIWKMVFK
+2336 VWKMVFK
-2350 FLLHPHTWLRSI
+2350 FLLHPHAWLRSK

-2370 FKALAGRKRAESSQ
+2370 FKALARRKRAESQ

-2391 LENPSSLFSVTVSLC
+2391 LENPSSLFSVAVSLC
-2406 SQLKDL
+2406 SQLKEL
-2412 PTIGDVN
+2412 PTTGDDIE
-2419 VDLFVENIAFAVS
+2419 DLLIENIVFAVS
-2432 SLHSLIGHSVQATDN
+2432 SLHSLIGHSVQATDD

-2459 EFLKAFEVLDSGKGR
+2459 VFLKAFEVLDSGKGR
-2474 STFLSLTSGKRTE
+2474 STFLSLTSGKRTD
-2487 NGEEDGDAASGV
+2487 NGEEEDAASGV

-2512 KLALDTESVQMKIV
+2512 KVALDTESVQMKIV
-2526 FNVYKAFTSQLSQEE
+2526 FNVYKAFTSQMNQVE
-2541 CRLYAYKILF
+2541 CRLYAYKILL

-2576 RDRIRDNTLGNQLFV
+2576 RDSIRDNTLGNQLFV

-2649 WASS
+2649 WARS

>member
-94 KELIFTKLVS
+94 KEIIFTKLVS
-104 RLQMNARLSL
+104 RLQMDARLSL

-197 ISELMSESMSFLLRN
+197 INELMSESMSFLLRN

-218 GKGINRILSEV
+218 EKGINRILSEV

-234 QAGAVDLLY
+234 QDGAVDLLY
-243 YAMRGTSGSLHSKAK
+243 YAMRGTSGSLHSKAG
-258 RVLSYLL
+258 RVLSFLL
-265 KDSTLSFCDNAPQG
+265 KDSTLSFCDNSPQG
-279 AGTVVEVVSST
+279 PGTVVEVVSST
-290 FQRLCEDLEG
+290 LERLCEDLEA
-300 DKLNVMWECLIQEI
+300 DKLNVMWKCLIQEI
-314 NESIKIKNAVHL
+314 NESIKNKNSVHL
-326 SRLLSVLTAAVRIQK
+326 SRLLSVLTAAVRVQK

-357 IVSTFVASSE
+357 TVSTFVASSE
-367 TIVEGDNLSA
+367 TVVEGDNLSA

-384 LMLCT
+384 LMLST
-389 LNRVHDL
+389 INRVTDL

-401 QWALVFAVKSSSL
+401 QWAPIFAMKSSSL
-414 LTFLGELLNKDHSVV
+414 LTFLEELLNKDQSVV

-443 IWDSSEEVIPL
+443 IWESPEEVIPL
-454 LLTFCENQQKSHDR
+454 LLTFCENQQTSHDR
-468 VNIIDQPLEKI
+468 VIIVDQTFERI
-479 HEFLEENIK
+479 HKFLEEKIK
-488 KVRKNIEKTGLS
+488 KVRQNVENTGLS
-500 QTDDAELA
+500 QADDAELA
-508 SIWGVVNCYPFF
+508 AIWGVVNCYPYF
-520 KVDSSLLISFKE
+520 KVDPSLLISFKDTLRQYL
-532 TVRQNLTMSNA
+532 TVSDA
-543 NTSSVPELM
+543 NTFSTPELK

-559 TLSSCHKLPR
+559 ALSSCHKLPR
-569 RINHHDLEE
+569 RINHNDIEE

-583 KDYKSCLQVLT
+583 KDYKSCVQVLT

-610 DDRSKPQ
+610 DDSSKPQ
-617 PELQEEKAKEAFG
+617 PELQEEKAKDAFG

-641 CIRLMTLKIL
+641 CIRLMTLRIL
-651 CHFETFSTDSF
+651 CHFETFSSDSSF
-662 GEQPPKKKMKTEDIK
+662 EEHPPKKKMKTEETK
-677 QSSRKRN
+677 KPLHKRN
-684 VLELLRSIEEIVPT
+684 VLELLRSIQEIVPT
-698 VNTEGELIGML
+698 VNTEGELISMIH
-709 SEIKGHLSA
+709 EIKRNLSA
-718 GRVHAAYVQLL
+718 GLVHAAYVQLV

-741 TKLWVPASEC
+741 TKLWGPASEC
-751 LGVLLRNHTAAVW
+751 LEVLLRNHTVAVW
-764 SDFVS
+764 SDFVC
-769 YLNQCQL
+769 YLDQCQL
-776 KFETLDNH
+776 KSEKLDNH
-784 SEIANQSLADKP
+784 SENPNHNLSERP
-796 TDLIGRFNLFLS
+796 TDLIGRFNLFLY
-808 PPSNSTLTATVVTQL
+808 PPSNSTATATVATQL

-828 KVPNVAQS
+828 KAPKVAQS
-836 HASEILPLL
+836 RASEILPRL

-852 TENPMSVGLFNAQ
+852 IENPTSVGLFNAP
-865 VCKGEDWRNVVKQW
+865 VCKGDDWRNVLKQW

-904 RFLDDNDAELQT
+904 RFLDDNDTELQT
-916 VVLECLLL
+916 IVLECLLL
-924 WNDFLLPHREHL
+924 SNDFLLPHREHL

-999 RFIAERDVNDLAL
+999 RFIAERDVNDLSL

-1027 TMDLFWNSGKTSLEY
+1027 TMDLFWSSGKSSLDY
-1042 FQKANFLK
+1042 FQKADFLK

-1060 SRNQKSGFLH
+1060 SKNQKSGFLH

-1102 TPSTNEESSDNAA
+1102 EERNTESLTPRNDTAA
-1115 SSTPENKENVSV
+1115 SSTPDNKQNVSV

-1152 VLDKYEDSEL
+1152 VLDKYEDSDI
-1162 GSEFWDLFFSA
+1162 GSEFWNLFFSA

-1186 SSEKASSLFSCF
+1186 SSEKTSSLFSCF

-1238 LKFIENMLCLDSEL
+1238 LKFIENLLCLDSEL

-1260 GFLDPYIETLFS
+1260 GFLDPYVETLFS

-1291 GEREIRILKLLS
+1291 GEREVRILKLLS
-1303 KHMRDQ
+1303 KHMGDQ
-1309 SCVMKYLDVLLSF
+1309 SCAMKYLEVLLSF
-1322 LDKNVKNSDIR
+1322 LDKNVKDSDIR
-1333 REALLAIRDIV
+1333 REALLAIQDII

-1350 STTKIINKISPL
+1350 SVTKIINKVSPL
-1362 LVDADVD
+1362 LVDAEVD
-1369 VRFCICDL
+1369 VRLCICDL

-1399 AISAMEVDDL
+1399 SISAMEVDDL
-1409 DYERIVNSYVEIDA
+1409 DYERIANAYVEIDS
-1423 DFFTKSSKQHT
+1423 DFFAKSSKQHT

-1451 LRGSAH
+1451 IRGSAH
-1457 KLLSSFIDFSASILC
+1457 KLLSSFIEFSASILC
-1472 QEASAHSGVAK
+1472 QEASAHSGVGK

-1507 ITDAV
+1507 IADAI
-1512 SKGGN
+1512 SRGGN

-1549 DNIDFFKSIVHIQSH
+1549 ENLDFFKSIIHIQSH
-1564 RRAKAIS
+1564 RRSKAIS
-1571 RFAKV
+1571 RFAKL
-1576 VGDSSLPEGVVRKLF
+1576 VGDSSLPEGVLRKLF

-1601 GQDEKENN
+1601 GQDVKEKENN

-1657 ILGKFHFKEDGGY
+1657 ILDKFHFTEDGGY
-1670 RQEEIDEI
+1670 RQEEIEGI
-1678 HKCLRTVFGK
+1678 HKSLQTVFGK
-1688 MQKLMDSD
+1688 MQKLMDSE

-1731 TTFTKNRLESTRDEA
+1731 ATFTKNRLESTRDEA

-1812 VETDI
+1812 VENDI
-1817 FGVVAEQKDVDNF
+1817 FGEVAEQKDVDKF
-1830 KYKMK
+1830 KSKMK
-1835 ETRNRM
+1835 ETRKRM
-1841 SFETLKLISENV
+1841 SFESLKLICENV

-1863 SPVTAQLRRHLT
+1863 SPVTSQLRRHLT
-1875 PKIKPD
+1875 PKIKSN
-1881 LVKMLQH
+1881 LEKMLQQ
-1888 IAVGIEGNPSVDQL
+1888 IAVGIEGNPSVDQV

-1916 NNRNGLGDHGS
+1916 NNRNGPGDQGS
-1927 SPPSKKKRKSR
+1927 SPPSQKKGKSR
-1938 DVQETVG
+1938 DRQETAG
-1945 SISGARS
+1945 LISGTRS
-1952 CSDLIT
+1952 CPHLIT
-1958 VFALNLLQNRLKN
+1958 VFALDLLQNRLKK
-1971 IKLHNT
+1971 IKLDNT
-1977 DKELLGKLDSFVKLL
+1977 DKQLLGKLDSFVKLL
-1992 TECLHSKYEDIVSS
+1992 TECLRSKYEEIVSS

-2017 PLPSLISGADELKT
+2017 PLPSLISEADELKT

-2040 VNSSSSLVQS
+2040 VNSSSPLVQS

-2066 SQEQLKLVIQFPMF
+2066 SPEQLKLVIQFPMF

-2106 EIYDIALQVSELLVK
+2106 EIYDVAVQVSELLVK
-2121 SQLDS
+2121 SQQES
-2126 IQKKCKEILLQFLI
+2126 IRKKCKQILLQFLV
-2140 HYALSEKRLQQH
+2140 HYTLSEKRLQQH
-2152 LEFLLQNL
+2152 VEFLLQNL
-2160 RYEHSTGREAVLDM
+2160 KYEHPSGREAVLDM
-2174 LYALILKFSAKDLGK
+2174 LHTLILKFSVPNLGK
-2189 KSFLDQQSET
+2189 KSFLDQQSKT
-2199 MLVKL
+2199 MFIQL
-2204 ALCLPTDTDQKVLSR
+2204 AMCLGNDIDQKVLPR
-2219 IGSVIKLLIS
+2219 IGSVIELLIGC
-2229 SISEGQVGSIISV
+2229 ISEDQVGTILSY

-2261 FIIDSKKKSF
+2261 FIIDSMEKSF
-2271 GKHIKNTLE
+2271 RKHIHNTLE
-2280 DAKVIMES
+2280 DAKVIMKS
-2288 ALSAS
+2288 AVSAS
-2293 SMHTVEEGV
+2293 SLHNAEEGV

-2313 VMIEKMVREF
+2313 VMIEKMVRQF
-2323 PKLEIEKDLEDIW
+2323 PDLKLKEDLE
-2336 KVEFFQDIWKMVFK
+2336 DIWKMVFK
-2350 FLLHPHTWLRSI
+2350 FLLYPHAWLRSI
-2362 SCRLLNYY
+2362 SRRLLNYY
-2370 FKALAGRKRAESSQ
+2370 FKALARRKRAESQ
-2384 IVVSDSL
+2384 TVVSDSL
-2391 LENPSSLFSVTVSLC
+2391 LENPSSLFSVAVSLC
-2406 SQLKDL
+2406 SQLKEL
-2412 PTIGDVN
+2412 PTTGDVN
-2419 VDLFVENIAFAVS
+2419 VDLLVENIVFAVS
-2432 SLHSLIGHSVQATDN
+2432 SLHSLIGHSVQAKDN
-2447 GFWSSLGEDEQV
+2447 GFWSGLGEDEQV
-2459 EFLKAFEVLDSGKGR
+2459 VFLKAFEVLDSGKGR

-2487 NGEEDGDAASGV
+2487 NGEEDDAASGV

-2512 KLALDTESVQMKIV
+2512 KVALDTESVQMKIV
-2526 FNVYKAFTSQLSQEE
+2526 FNVYKAFTSQMNQDD
-2541 CRLYAYKILF
+2541 CRLYAFKILL

-2576 RDRIRDNTLGNQLFV
+2576 RDSIRDKTLGNQLFV

-2649 WASS
+2649 WARS

>member
-94 KELIFTKLVS
+94 KEIIFTKLVS
-104 RLQMNARLSL
+104 RLQMDARLSM

-197 ISELMSESMSFLLRN
+197 INELMSESMSFLLRN

-218 GKGINRILSEV
+218 EKGINRILSEV

-234 QAGAVDLLY
+234 QDGAVDLLY
-243 YAMRGTSGSLHSKAK
+243 YAMRGTSGSLHSKAG
-258 RVLSYLL
+258 RVLSFLL
-265 KDSTLSFCDNAPQG
+265 KDSTLSFCDNSPQG

-290 FQRLCEDLEG
+290 LERLCEDLEA
-300 DKLNVMWECLIQEI
+300 DKLNVMWKCLIQEI
-314 NESIKIKNAVHL
+314 NESIKHKNSVHL
-326 SRLLSVLTAAVRIQK
+326 SRLLSVLTAAVRVQK

-350 LIRLVGL
+350 LIQLVGL
-357 IVSTFVASSE
+357 TVSTFVASSE
-367 TIVEGDNLSA
+367 TVVEGDNLSA

-384 LMLCT
+384 LMLCII
-389 LNRVHDL
+389 NRVTDL

-401 QWALVFAVKSSSL
+401 QWAPIFAMKSSSL
-414 LTFLGELLNKDHSVV
+414 LTFLEELLNKDQSVV

-443 IWDSSEEVIPL
+443 IWESSEEVIPL
-454 LLTFCENQQKSHDR
+454 LLTFCENQLTSHGR
-468 VNIIDQPLEKI
+468 VTIVDQTFERI
-479 HEFLEENIK
+479 HEFLEEKIK
-488 KVRKNIEKTGLS
+488 KIRQNIENTGLS

-508 SIWGVVNCYPFF
+508 SIWGVVNCYPYF
-520 KVDSSLLISFKE
+520 KVDSSLLISFKDTLRQYL
-532 TVRQNLTMSNA
+532 TVSDA
-543 NTSSVPELM
+543 NTFSTPELK

-559 TLSSCHKLPR
+559 ALSSCHKLPR
-569 RINHHDLEE
+569 RINHNDLEE

-583 KDYKSCLQVLT
+583 KDYKSCVQVLT

-599 LDSMHR
+599 LDSIR

-610 DDRSKPQ
+610 DDSSKPQ
-617 PELQEEKAKEAFG
+617 PELQEEKAKDAFG

-641 CIRLMTLKIL
+641 CIRLMTLRIL
-651 CHFETFSTDSF
+651 CHFETFSTDSSS
-662 GEQPPKKKMKTEDIK
+662 EEHPPKKKMKTEETK
-677 QSSRKRN
+677 KPLHKRN

-698 VNTEGELIGML
+698 VNTEGELI
-709 SEIKGHLSA
+709 SIIHEIKRNLSA
-718 GRVHAAYVQLL
+718 GLVHAAYVQLV

-741 TKLWVPASEC
+741 TKLWGPASEC
-751 LGVLLRNHTAAVW
+751 LEVLLRNHTVAVW
-764 SDFVS
+764 SDFVC
-769 YLNQCQL
+769 YLDQCQL
-776 KFETLDNH
+776 KSEKLDNH
-784 SEIANQSLADKP
+784 SENPNHNLSQRP
-796 TDLIGRFNLFLS
+796 TDLIGRFNLFLY
-808 PPSNSTLTATVVTQL
+808 PPSNSTTTATVATQL

-828 KVPNVAQS
+828 KVPKVAQS
-836 HASEILPLL
+836 RASEILPRL

-852 TENPMSVGLFNAQ
+852 IENPTSVGLFNAQ
-865 VCKGEDWRNVVKQW
+865 VCKGDDWRNVLKQW

-916 VVLECLLL
+916 IVLECLLL
-924 WNDFLLPHREHL
+924 SNDFLLPHREHL

-944 LREELTTSNMSV
+944 LREELTTSNMSI

-961 HRSLLFSLE
+961 HKSLLFSLE

-1027 TMDLFWNSGKTSLEY
+1027 TMDLFWSSGKASLDY
-1042 FQKANFLK
+1042 FQKADFLK

-1060 SRNQKSGFLH
+1060 SKNQKSGFLH

-1102 TPSTNEESSDNAA
+1102 EERNIESLTPRNDTAA
-1115 SSTPENKENVSV
+1115 SSTPDNKENVSV

-1132 GTALK
+1132 GNALK

-1152 VLDKYEDSEL
+1152 VLDKYEDSDL
-1162 GSEFWDLFFSA
+1162 GSEFWNLFFSA

-1186 SSEKASSLFSCF
+1186 SSEKTSSLFSCF

-1238 LKFIENMLCLDSEL
+1238 LKFIENLLCLDSEL

-1260 GFLDPYIETLFS
+1260 GFLDPYVETLFS

-1309 SCVMKYLDVLLSF
+1309 SCAMKYLEVLLSF
-1322 LDKNVKNSDIR
+1322 LDKNVKDSDIR
-1333 REALLAIRDIV
+1333 REALLAIQDIT

-1350 STTKIINKISPL
+1350 STAKILNKVSPL
-1362 LVDADVD
+1362 LVDAEVD
-1369 VRFCICDL
+1369 VRLCICDL

-1383 IDFSLDDVAKR
+1383 IDLSLDDVAKR

-1399 AISAMEVDDL
+1399 SISAMEVDDL
-1409 DYERIVNSYVEIDA
+1409 DYERIVNAYVEIDS
-1423 DFFTKSSKQHT
+1423 DFFAKSSKQHT

-1457 KLLSSFIDFSASILC
+1457 KLLSSFIEFSASILC
-1472 QEASAHSGVAK
+1472 QEAAAHSGVGK

-1507 ITDAV
+1507 IADAI
-1512 SKGGN
+1512 SRGGN

-1549 DNIDFFKSIVHIQSH
+1549 ENLDFFKSIIHIQSH

-1576 VGDSSLPEGVVRKLF
+1576 VGDSSLPEGVLRKLF

-1601 GQDEKENN
+1601 GQDVKEKENN

-1646 KGKLLLRLICL
+1646 NGKLLLRLICL
-1657 ILGKFHFKEDGGY
+1657 ILDKFHFTEDGGY
-1670 RQEEIDEI
+1670 RQEEIEGI
-1678 HKCLRTVFGK
+1678 HKSLQTVFGK
-1688 MQKLMDSD
+1688 MQKLMDSE

-1731 TTFTKNRLESTRDEA
+1731 ATFTKNRLESTRDEA

-1812 VETDI
+1812 VENDI
-1817 FGVVAEQKDVDNF
+1817 FGEVAEQKDVDKF
-1830 KYKMK
+1830 KSKMK
-1835 ETRNRM
+1835 ETRKRM
-1841 SFETLKLISENV
+1841 SFESLKLICENV

-1863 SPVTAQLRRHLT
+1863 SPVTSQLRRHLT
-1875 PKIKPD
+1875 PKIKSN
-1881 LVKMLQH
+1881 LEKMLQQ
-1888 IAVGIEGNPSVDQL
+1888 IAVGIEGNPSVDQV

-1916 NNRNGLGDHGS
+1916 NNRNGPGDQGS
-1927 SPPSKKKRKSR
+1927 SPPSQKKGKSR
-1938 DVQETVG
+1938 DRQETAG
-1945 SISGARS
+1945 LISGTRS
-1952 CSDLIT
+1952 CPHLIT
-1958 VFALNLLQNRLKN
+1958 VFALDLLQNRLKK
-1971 IKLHNT
+1971 IKLDNT
-1977 DKELLGKLDSFVKLL
+1977 DKQLLGKLDSFVKLL
-1992 TECLHSKYEDIVSS
+1992 TECLRSKYEEIVSS

-2017 PLPSLISGADELKT
+2017 PLPSLISEADELKT

-2040 VNSSSSLVQS
+2040 VNSSSPLVQS

-2066 SQEQLKLVIQFPMF
+2066 SPEQLKLVIQFPMF

-2106 EIYDIALQVSELLVK
+2106 EIYDVAVQVSELLVK
-2121 SQLDS
+2121 SQQES
-2126 IQKKCKEILLQFLI
+2126 IRKKCKQILLQFLV
-2140 HYALSEKRLQQH
+2140 HYTLSEKRLQQH
-2152 LEFLLQNL
+2152 VEFLLQNL
-2160 RYEHSTGREAVLDM
+2160 KYEHPTGREAVLDM
-2174 LYALILKFSAKDLGK
+2174 LHTLILKFSVPNLGK
-2189 KSFLDQQSET
+2189 KSFLDQQSKT
-2199 MLVKL
+2199 MFIQL
-2204 ALCLPTDTDQKVLSR
+2204 AMCLGNDIDQKVLPR
-2219 IGSVIKLLIS
+2219 IGSVIELLIGC
-2229 SISEGQVGSIISV
+2229 ISEDQVGTILSY

-2261 FIIDSKKKSF
+2261 FIIDSMEKSF
-2271 GKHIKNTLE
+2271 RKHIHNTLE
-2280 DAKVIMES
+2280 DAKVIMKS
-2288 ALSAS
+2288 AVSAS
-2293 SMHTVEEGV
+2293 SLHNAEEGV

-2313 VMIEKMVREF
+2313 VMIEKMVRQF
-2323 PKLEIEKDLEDIW
+2323 PDLKLKEDLE
-2336 KVEFFQDIWKMVFK
+2336 DIWKMVFK
-2350 FLLHPHTWLRSI
+2350 FLLYPHAWLRSI
-2362 SCRLLNYY
+2362 SRRLLNYY
-2370 FKALAGRKRAESSQ
+2370 FKALARRKRAESQ
-2384 IVVSDSL
+2384 TVVSDSL
-2391 LENPSSLFSVTVSLC
+2391 LENPSSLFSVAVSLC
-2406 SQLKDL
+2406 SQLKEL
-2412 PTIGDVN
+2412 PTTGDVN
-2419 VDLFVENIAFAVS
+2419 VDLLVENIVFAVS
-2432 SLHSLIGHSVQATDN
+2432 SLHSLIGHSVQAKDN
-2447 GFWSSLGEDEQV
+2447 GFWSGLGEDEQV
-2459 EFLKAFEVLDSGKGR
+2459 VFLKAFEVLDSGKGR
-2474 STFLSLTSGKRTE
+2474 STFLSLTSGKRTD
-2487 NGEEDGDAASGV
+2487 NGEEDDAASGV

-2512 KLALDTESVQMKIV
+2512 KVALDTESVQMKIV
-2526 FNVYKAFTSQLSQEE
+2526 FNVYKALTSQMNQEE
-2541 CRLYAYKILF
+2541 CRLYAYKILL

-2576 RDRIRDNTLGNQLFV
+2576 RDSIRDKTLGNQLFV

-2649 WASS
+2649 WARS